1 MKRKVTLSA
10 LALAGMLSAAPFT
23 VKAQGGNTAPT
34 ASKVVYDFQHFN
46 DIKMLE
52 LFEKAVK
59 AGKRYPSYEE
69 LKAAGLADEI
79 EFVRSHVRKRSILPR
94 TDRLI
99 TNTFETRELFMNIP
113 AGAGRTVGGYP
124 SSEFASDNFSMW
136 NYTNLFGAWNH
147 GLFQAPGS
155 WADAAHKNG
164 TDIMSGIK
172 FFDTTGNPGG
182 VDASGWLPILKAK
195 NPDGTFKYARPMIY
209 MLQYLGLDGIN
220 YNWEAGNYGDREVIA
235 FHQNLY
241 EIAKKEGFN
250 NFHIAI
256 YTSNSSLTDSN
267 VEALFGKN
275 NKKTAD
281 VMLNYAS
288 SDFSYG
294 MSNSVNTAKRA
305 LGTADGV
312 YAGVWIVSMNRS
324 WSRLS
329 SARECGVCLWGEH
342 AQSRFWSYNAGGDA
356 DEMMVNYQKLLER
369 GFSGG
374 NRNPLSRP
382 AVKDGGH
389 NWEESNGVQPLSTFP
404 GMATWIPERTTITG
418 NLPFSTHFNMGA
430 GSQYH
435 YKGKKTAG
443 SWYNM
448 SNQDIVPTYRWLV
461 LEANSDKASDKINPE
476 ITYKDAYMG
485 GSCLLL
491 SGTGNANATDLVLY
505 KTDIAGSTGAVNANV
520 AIKSGKEVAAD
531 SKLFLIVH
539 LKNNNEWKEF
549 AIGGTKGKTWEEK
562 KIPLDGI
569 TSGTVIDKVGVR
581 VKNSDANYKMMLG
594 KLELVDGFTVA
605 PAKIEKM
612 TVQVKEETKSSLSV
626 KATWNVDMPATESG
640 MIYNDDANIDHFE
653 ILLKDGTN
661 GRVSEVARTSQWA
674 AYVGNIDLKN
684 FTNNPFIGVR
694 AVSKDLKSYSPV
706 VWTEV
711 TRANAE
717 QLPELVLN
725 PYTNPELDLD
735 ADGYKN
741 AQAIRYVEIF
751 RTKGGSTNINYQ
763 ANGPTGGTNFVDV
776 TSDPNQVLTIGQGE
790 TVTLEFKGFEAKQKY
805 KDGKP
810 NPNGGYDDLRY
821 CFGRGWI
828 DLNGDHRFDPR
839 ELAVNPEEGEQ
850 LFTIGELRKGVPE
863 QVKQIVTK
871 TFTIPADARIGD
883 TRMRIVFSDAWFK
896 GALKPTGK
904 FNKGFAID
912 FRVKIT
918 GNNKQRPVP
927 ADTRD
932 QGLADEPAGLSTTGV
947 SNVAVAPSQ
956 LQQEGNSL
964 NFANVE
970 KAWIFAADGSLVA
983 ALNNPANYNLSSLA
997 SGVYLVKMQNKNI
1010 IRTQKITVK

>member
-23 VKAQGGNTAPT
+23 LKAQGGNTAPT

-46 DIKMLE
+46 DIKMLQ

-59 AGKRYPSYEE
+59 EGKRYPSYEE

-79 EFVRSHVRKRSILPR
+79 EFVRSHVRKRSILSR
-94 TDRLI
+94 KDRLI
-99 TNTFETRELFMNIP
+99 PSTFETRELFMNIP
-113 AGAGRTVGGYP
+113 AGAGRTTGGYP

-164 TDIMSGIK
+164 TDMMSGIK

-182 VDASGWLPILKAK
+182 VDAGGWLPILKDK
-195 NPDGTFKYARPMIY
+195 NADGSFKYAKPMIY

-220 YNWEAGNYGDREVIA
+220 YNWEAPNYDDPQVIA
-235 FHQNLY
+235 FHQKLY
-241 EIAKKEGFN
+241 EIAKEEKFD

-256 YTSNSSLTDSN
+256 YTSNNSLTPRN
-267 VEALFGKN
+267 VEALYGKDK
-275 NKKTAD
+275 KKTAD
-281 VMLNYAS
+281 VMLNYV
-288 SDFSYG
+288 SDDFTYG
-294 MSNSVNTAKRA
+294 MRTSVAQAKTAM
-305 LGTADGV
+305 GTADGV
-312 YAGVWIVSMNRS
+312 YAGVWIVTMNRA
-324 WSRLS
+324 WSRV
-329 SARECGVCLWGEH
+329 SATPECGVCLWGEH

-382 AVKDGGH
+382 TVKDKGH

-461 LEANSDKASDKINPE
+461 VEGNTNNHSDKVDPE

-491 SGTGNANATDLVLY
+491 NGKGQASSTDIVLY
-505 KTDIAGSTGAVNANV
+505 KTDIAGSNGAITANV
-520 AIKSGKEVAAD
+520 AIKSGKEVPAE
-531 SKLFLIVH
+531 SNLYLIVH
-539 LKNNNEWKEF
+539 LKNSNEWKEY
-549 AIGGTKGKTWEEK
+549 AVGGTTGKTWEEK
-562 KIPLDGI
+562 KIALNDI
-569 TSGTVIDKVGVR
+569 TSGTAIDKIGLR
-581 VKNSDANYKMMLG
+581 VKNSTNGYKMMIG
-594 KLELVDGFTVA
+594 KLELVDGFTAAPSGVKNVA
-605 PAKIEKM
+605 I
-612 TVQVKEETKSSLSV
+612 QVKEETKSSLSV
-626 KATWNVDMPATESG
+626 KATWAVDMPATKSG

-684 FTNNPFIGVR
+684 FKNNPFIGVR

-706 VWTEV
+706 EWTEV
-711 TRANAE
+711 VRANANE
-717 QLPELVLN
+717 LPELVLN
-725 PYTNPELDLD
+725 PYTTPELDTD
-735 ADGYKN
+735 ADGYKT

-751 RTKGGSTNINYQ
+751 KTEGGSTNIDYK
-763 ANGPTGGTNFVDV
+763 ATRPTGGTNYVDV
-776 TSDPNQVLTIGQGE
+776 TDQVLTIGQGQ
-790 TVTLEFKGFEAKQKY
+790 TVTLKFKGYEATDK
-805 KDGKP
+805 KDGSH
-810 NPNGGYDDLRY
+810 DDLRY

-839 ELAVNPEEGEQ
+839 ELTVNPKEGEQ
-850 LFTIGELRKGVPE
+850 LFTIGELRKGVPD
-863 QVKQIVTK
+863 QVQKIVTK

-918 GNNKQRPVP
+918 GNNPQRPVP

>member
-34 ASKVVYDFQHFN
+34 ASKVVYDFQHFS
-46 DIKMLE
+46 DIKMLQ
-52 LFEKAVK
+52 LFEKAVRE
-59 AGKRYPSYEE
+59 GKRYPSYDE

-79 EFVRSHVRKRSILPR
+79 EFVRSHVRKRSILSR
-94 TDRLI
+94 KDRLI
-99 TNTFETRELFMNIP
+99 PSTFETRELFMNIP

-267 VEALFGKN
+267 VEALFGKD

-294 MSNSVNTAKRA
+294 MGRSVTTAKKA
-305 LGTADGV
+305 LGTAEGV

-324 WSRLS
+324 WTRLN
-329 SARECGVCLWGEH
+329 SAPECGVCLWGEH

-461 LEANSDKASDKINPE
+461 VEGNTNNHSDKVDPE

-491 SGTGNANATDLVLY
+491 NGKGQASSTDIVLY
-505 KTDIAGSTGAVNANV
+505 KTDIAGSNGAITANV
-520 AIKSGKEVAAD
+520 AIKSGKEVPAE
-531 SKLFLIVH
+531 SNLYLIVH
-539 LKNNNEWKEF
+539 LKNSNEWKEY
-549 AIGGTKGKTWEEK
+549 AVGGTTGKTWEEK
-562 KIPLDGI
+562 KIALNDI
-569 TSGTVIDKVGVR
+569 TSGTAIDKIGLR
-581 VKNSDANYKMMLG
+581 VKNSTNSYKMMVG
-594 KLELVDGFTVA
+594 KLELVDGFTAAPSGVKNVA
-605 PAKIEKM
+605 I
-612 TVQVKEETKSSLSV
+612 QVKEETKSSLSV
-626 KATWNVDMPATESG
+626 KATWAVDKAETTTG

-711 TRANAE
+711 VRANANE
-717 QLPELVLN
+717 LPELVLN
-725 PYTNPELDLD
+725 PYTSPELDTD
-735 ADGYKN
+735 ADGYKT

-751 RTKGGSTNINYQ
+751 KTEGGSTNINYE
-763 ANGPTGGTNFVDV
+763 AKKPTGGTNYVDV
-776 TSDPNQVLTIGQGE
+776 TDQVLTIGQGQ
-790 TVTLEFKGFEAKQKY
+790 TVTLKFKGFEATDEK
-805 KDGKP
+805 
-810 NPNGGYDDLRY
+810 NGSHDDLRY

>member
-34 ASKVVYDFQHFN
+34 ASKVVYDFQHFS
-46 DIKMLE
+46 DIKMLQ
-52 LFEKAVK
+52 LFEKAVRE
-59 AGKRYPSYEE
+59 GKRYPSYDE

-99 TNTFETRELFMNIP
+99 KNTFETRELFMNIP
-113 AGAGRTVGGYP
+113 AGAGRTTGGYP

-164 TDIMSGIK
+164 TDLLSGIK

-182 VDASGWLPILKAK
+182 VGAEGWLPTLKAK
-195 NPDGTFKYARPMIY
+195 NQDGSFKYAKPMIY

-220 YNWEAGNYGDREVIA
+220 YNWEAASYDDPDVIA
-235 FHQNLY
+235 FHQKLY
-241 EIAKKEGFN
+241 EIAKEEKFD
-250 NFHIAI
+250 NFHVVL
-256 YTSNSSLTDSN
+256 YTSNATLTAYNS
-267 VEALFGKN
+267 EGLFGKN
-275 NKKTAD
+275 KKKTAD
-281 VMLNYAS
+281 VMLNYMNM
-288 SDFSYG
+288 DFAYTLSQ
-294 MSNSVNTAKRA
+294 SVQQAKNA
-305 LGTADGV
+305 LGTTEGL
-312 YAGVWIVSMNRS
+312 YGSTWIVTMNRS
-324 WSRLS
+324 WTRLN
-329 SARECGVCLWGEH
+329 SAPECGVCLWGEH

-374 NRNPLSRP
+374 NRNPLYRP
-382 AVKDGGH
+382 AVSNTGH
-389 NWEESNGVQPLSTFP
+389 NWEEVNGVQPLSTFP
-404 GMATWIPERTTITG
+404 GMATWIPERTTING

-461 LEANSDKASDKINPE
+461 VEGNTNNHSDKVDPE

-491 SGTGNANATDLVLY
+491 NGKGQANSTDIVLY
-505 KTDIAGSTGAVNANV
+505 KTDIAGSNGAITANV
-520 AIKSGKEVAAD
+520 AIKSGKEVPAE
-531 SKLFLIVH
+531 SNLYLIVH
-539 LKNNNEWKEF
+539 LKNSNEWKEY
-549 AIGGTKGKTWEEK
+549 AIGSTTGKTWEEK
-562 KIPLDGI
+562 KIALNDI
-569 TSGTVIDKVGVR
+569 TSGTAIDKIGLR
-581 VKNSDANYKMMLG
+581 VKNSTSSYKMMVG
-594 KLELVDGFTVA
+594 KLELVDGFTAAPSGVKNVA
-605 PAKIEKM
+605 I
-612 TVQVKEETKSSLSV
+612 QVKEETKSSLSV
-626 KATWNVDMPATESG
+626 KATWAVDKAETATG

-711 TRANAE
+711 VRANANE
-717 QLPELVLN
+717 LPELVLN
-725 PYTNPELDLD
+725 PYTSPELDTD
-735 ADGYKN
+735 ADGYKT

-751 RTKGGSTNINYQ
+751 KTEGGSTNIDYK
-763 ANGPTGGTNFVDV
+763 ATGPKGGTNYVDV
-776 TSDPNQVLTIGQGE
+776 TDQVLTIGQGQ
-790 TVTLEFKGFEAKQKY
+790 TVTLKFKGFEATDEK
-805 KDGKP
+805 
-810 NPNGGYDDLRY
+810 NGSHDDLRY

-839 ELAVNPEEGEQ
+839 ELAVNPKEGEQ
-850 LFTIGELRKGVPE
+850 LFTIGELRKGVPD
-863 QVKQIVTK
+863 QVKTIVTK
-871 TFTIPADARIGD
+871 TFKIPEDARTGD

-918 GNNKQRPVP
+918 GSNKQRPVP

>member
-1 MKRKVTLSA
+1 MKRKVTLSV

-34 ASKVVYDFQHFN
+34 ASKVVYDFQHFS
-46 DIKMLE
+46 DIKMLQ
-52 LFEKAVK
+52 LFEKAVRE
-59 AGKRYPSYEE
+59 GKRYPSYDE

-79 EFVRSHVRKRSILPR
+79 EFVRSHVRKRSILSR
-94 TDRLI
+94 KDRLI
-99 TNTFETRELFMNIP
+99 PSTFETRELFMNIP

-164 TDIMSGIK
+164 TDLLSGIK

-182 VDASGWLPILKAK
+182 VDAGGWLPILKDK
-195 NPDGTFKYARPMIY
+195 NADGSFKYAKPMIY

-220 YNWEAGNYGDREVIA
+220 YNWEAPNYDDPQVIA
-235 FHQNLY
+235 FHQKLY
-241 EIAKKEGFN
+241 EIAKEEKFD

-256 YTSNSSLTDSN
+256 YTSNNSLTPRN
-267 VEALFGKN
+267 VEALYGKDK
-275 NKKTAD
+275 KKTAD
-281 VMLNYAS
+281 VMLNYV
-288 SDFSYG
+288 SDDFTYG
-294 MSNSVNTAKRA
+294 MRTSVAQAKTAM
-305 LGTADGV
+305 GTADGV
-312 YAGVWIVSMNRS
+312 YAGVWIVTMNRA
-324 WSRLS
+324 WSRV
-329 SARECGVCLWGEH
+329 SATPECGVCLWGEH

-382 AVKDGGH
+382 AVKDRGH

-404 GMATWIPERTTITG
+404 GMATWIPERTTING

-461 LEANSDKASDKINPE
+461 VEGNTNNHSDKVDPE

-491 SGTGNANATDLVLY
+491 NGKGQANSTDIVLY
-505 KTDIAGSTGAVNANV
+505 KTDIAGSNGAITANV
-520 AIKSGKEVAAD
+520 AIKSGKEVPAE
-531 SKLFLIVH
+531 SNLYLIVH
-539 LKNNNEWKEF
+539 LKNSNEWKEY
-549 AIGGTKGKTWEEK
+549 AVGNTTGKTWEEK
-562 KIPLDGI
+562 KIALNDI
-569 TSGTVIDKVGVR
+569 TSGTAIDKIGLR
-581 VKNSDANYKMMLG
+581 VKNSTSSYKMMVG
-594 KLELVDGFTVA
+594 KLELVDGFTAAPSGVKNVA
-605 PAKIEKM
+605 I
-612 TVQVKEETKSSLSV
+612 QVKEETKSSLSV
-626 KATWNVDMPATESG
+626 KATWAVDKAETTTG

-674 AYVGNIDLKN
+674 AYVGNIDLKS

-711 TRANAE
+711 VRANANE
-717 QLPELVLN
+717 LPELVLN
-725 PYTNPELDLD
+725 PYTSPELDTD
-735 ADGYKN
+735 ADGYKI

-751 RTKGGSTNINYQ
+751 KTEGGSTNINYE
-763 ANGPTGGTNFVDV
+763 AKKPTGGTNYVDV
-776 TSDPNQVLTIGQGE
+776 TDQVLTIGQGQ
-790 TVTLEFKGFEAKQKY
+790 TVTLKFKGFEATDEK
-805 KDGKP
+805 
-810 NPNGGYDDLRY
+810 NGSHDDLRY

-839 ELAVNPEEGEQ
+839 ELAVNPQEGEQ
-850 LFTIGELRKGVPE
+850 LFTIGELRKGVPD
-863 QVKQIVTK
+863 QVKTIVTK
-871 TFTIPADARIGD
+871 TFKIPEDARTGD

>member
-34 ASKVVYDFQHFN
+34 ASKVVYDFQHFS
-46 DIKMLE
+46 DIKMLQ
-52 LFEKAVK
+52 LFEKAVRE
-59 AGKRYPSYEE
+59 GKRYPSYDE

-79 EFVRSHVRKRSILPR
+79 EFVRSHVRKRSILSR
-94 TDRLI
+94 KDRLI
-99 TNTFETRELFMNIP
+99 PGTFETRELFMNIP

-164 TDIMSGIK
+164 TDLLSGIK

-182 VDASGWLPILKAK
+182 VGAEGWLPTLKAK
-195 NPDGTFKYARPMIY
+195 NQDGSFKYAKPMIY

-220 YNWEAGNYGDREVIA
+220 YNWEAASYDDPDVIA
-235 FHQNLY
+235 FHQKLY
-241 EIAKKEGFN
+241 EIAKEEKFD
-250 NFHIAI
+250 NFHVVL
-256 YTSNSSLTDSN
+256 YTSNATLTAYNS
-267 VEALFGKN
+267 EGLFGKN
-275 NKKTAD
+275 KKKTAD
-281 VMLNYAS
+281 VMLNYMNM
-288 SDFSYG
+288 DFAYTLSQ
-294 MSNSVNTAKRA
+294 SVQQAKNA
-305 LGTADGV
+305 LGTTEGL
-312 YAGVWIVSMNRS
+312 YGSTWIVTMNRS
-324 WSRLS
+324 WTRLN
-329 SARECGVCLWGEH
+329 SAPECGVCLWGEH

-374 NRNPLSRP
+374 NRNPLYRP
-382 AVKDGGH
+382 AVSNTGH
-389 NWEESNGVQPLSTFP
+389 NWEEVNGVQPLSTFP
-404 GMATWIPERTTITG
+404 GMATWIPERTTING

-461 LEANSDKASDKINPE
+461 VEGNTNNHSDKVDPE

-491 SGTGNANATDLVLY
+491 NGKGQASSTDIVLY
-505 KTDIAGSTGAVNANV
+505 KTDIAGSNGAITANV
-520 AIKSGKEVAAD
+520 AIKSGKEVPAE
-531 SKLFLIVH
+531 SNLYLIVH
-539 LKNNNEWKEF
+539 LKNSNEWKEY
-549 AIGGTKGKTWEEK
+549 AVGNTTGKTWEEK
-562 KIPLDGI
+562 KIALNDI
-569 TSGTVIDKVGVR
+569 TSGTAIDKIGLR
-581 VKNSDANYKMMLG
+581 VKNSTNGYKMMVG
-594 KLELVDGFTVA
+594 KLELIDGFTAAPSGVKNVA
-605 PAKIEKM
+605 I
-612 TVQVKEETKSSLSV
+612 QVKEETKSSLSV
-626 KATWNVDMPATESG
+626 KATWAVDKAETTTG

-706 VWTEV
+706 EWTEV
-711 TRANAE
+711 VRANANE
-717 QLPELVLN
+717 LPELVLN
-725 PYTNPELDLD
+725 PYTTPELDTD
-735 ADGYKN
+735 ADGYKT

-751 RTKGGSTNINYQ
+751 KTEGGSTNIDYK
-763 ANGPTGGTNFVDV
+763 ATRPTGGTNYVDV
-776 TSDPNQVLTIGQGE
+776 TDQVLTIGQGQ
-790 TVTLEFKGFEAKQKY
+790 TVTLKFKGYEATDK
-805 KDGKP
+805 KDGSH
-810 NPNGGYDDLRY
+810 DDLRY

-839 ELAVNPEEGEQ
+839 ELTVNPKEGEQ
-850 LFTIGELRKGVPE
+850 LFTIGELRKGVPD
-863 QVKQIVTK
+863 QVQKIVTK

-918 GNNKQRPVP
+918 GNNPQRPVP

>member
-23 VKAQGGNTAPT
+23 LKAQGGNTAPT
-34 ASKVVYDFQHFN
+34 ASKVVYDFQHFS
-46 DIKMLE
+46 DIKMLQ
-52 LFEKAVK
+52 LFEKAVRE
-59 AGKRYPSYEE
+59 GKRYPSNEE

-79 EFVRSHVRKRSILPR
+79 EFVRSHVRKRPILSR
-94 TDRLI
+94 KDRLI
-99 TNTFETRELFMNIP
+99 PGTFETRELFMNIP

-164 TDIMSGIK
+164 TDLLSGIK

-182 VDASGWLPILKAK
+182 VGAEGWLPTLKAK
-195 NPDGTFKYARPMIY
+195 NQDGSFKYAKPMIY

-220 YNWEAGNYGDREVIA
+220 YNWEAASYDDPDVIA
-235 FHQNLY
+235 FHQKLY
-241 EIAKKEGFN
+241 EIAKEEKFD
-250 NFHIAI
+250 NFHVVL
-256 YTSNSSLTDSN
+256 YTSNATLTAYNS
-267 VEALFGKN
+267 EGLFGKN
-275 NKKTAD
+275 KKKTAD
-281 VMLNYAS
+281 VMLNYMNM
-288 SDFSYG
+288 DFAYTLSQ
-294 MSNSVNTAKRA
+294 SVQQAKNA
-305 LGTADGV
+305 LGTTEGL
-312 YAGVWIVSMNRS
+312 YGSTWIVTMNRS
-324 WSRLS
+324 WTRLN
-329 SARECGVCLWGEH
+329 SAPECGVCLWGEH

-374 NRNPLSRP
+374 NRNPLYRP
-382 AVKDGGH
+382 AVSNTGH
-389 NWEESNGVQPLSTFP
+389 NWEEVNGVQPLSTFP

-461 LEANSDKASDKINPE
+461 VEGNTNNHSDKVDPE

-491 SGTGNANATDLVLY
+491 NGKGQANSTDIVLY
-505 KTDIAGSTGAVNANV
+505 KTDIAGSNGAITANV
-520 AIKSGKEVAAD
+520 AIKSGKEVPAE
-531 SKLFLIVH
+531 SNLYLIVH
-539 LKNNNEWKEF
+539 LKNSNEWKEY
-549 AIGGTKGKTWEEK
+549 AVGNTTGKTWEEK
-562 KIPLDGI
+562 KIALNDI
-569 TSGTVIDKVGVR
+569 TSGTAIDKIGLR
-581 VKNSDANYKMMLG
+581 VKNSTNGYKMMVG
-594 KLELVDGFTVA
+594 KLELVDGFTAAPSGVKNVA
-605 PAKIEKM
+605 I
-612 TVQVKEETKSSLSV
+612 QVKEETKSSLSV
-626 KATWNVDMPATESG
+626 KATWAVDMPATKSG

-711 TRANAE
+711 VRANANE
-717 QLPELVLN
+717 LPELVLN
-725 PYTNPELDLD
+725 PYTSPELDTD
-735 ADGYKN
+735 ADGYKT

-751 RTKGGSTNINYQ
+751 KTEGGYTNINYE
-763 ANGPTGGTNFVDV
+763 AKKPTGGTNYVDV
-776 TSDPNQVLTIGQGE
+776 TDQVLTIGQGQ
-790 TVTLEFKGFEAKQKY
+790 TVTLKFKGFEATDEK
-805 KDGKP
+805 
-810 NPNGGYDDLRY
+810 NGSHDDLRY

-839 ELAVNPEEGEQ
+839 ELTVNPKEGEQ
-850 LFTIGELRKGVPE
+850 LFTIGELRKGVPD
-863 QVKQIVTK
+863 QVQKIVTK
-871 TFTIPADARIGD
+871 TFTIPADARTGD

-918 GNNKQRPVP
+918 GNNPQRPVP

>member
-23 VKAQGGNTAPT
+23 LKAQGGNTAPT
-34 ASKVVYDFQHFN
+34 ASKVVYDFQHFS
-46 DIKMLE
+46 DIKMLQ
-52 LFEKAVK
+52 LFEKAVRE
-59 AGKRYPSYEE
+59 GKRYPSYEE

-99 TNTFETRELFMNIP
+99 KNTFETRELFMNIP

-267 VEALFGKN
+267 VEALFGKD

-294 MSNSVNTAKRA
+294 MGRSVTTAKKA
-305 LGTADGV
+305 LGTAEGV

-324 WSRLS
+324 WTRLN
-329 SARECGVCLWGEH
+329 SAPECGVCLWGEH

-461 LEANSDKASDKINPE
+461 VEGNTNTHSDKVDPE

-491 SGTGNANATDLVLY
+491 NGKGQANSTDIVLY
-505 KTDIAGSTGAVNANV
+505 KTDIAGSNGAITANV
-520 AIKSGKEVAAD
+520 AIKSGKEVPAE
-531 SKLFLIVH
+531 SNLYLIVH
-539 LKNNNEWKEF
+539 LKNSNEWKEY
-549 AIGGTKGKTWEEK
+549 AVGNTTGKTWEEK
-562 KIPLDGI
+562 KIALNDI
-569 TSGTVIDKVGVR
+569 TSGTAIDKIGLR
-581 VKNSDANYKMMLG
+581 VKNSTNGYKMMIG
-594 KLELVDGFTVA
+594 KLELVDGFTAAPSGVKNVA
-605 PAKIEKM
+605 I
-612 TVQVKEETKSSLSV
+612 QVKEETKSSLSV
-626 KATWNVDMPATESG
+626 KATWAVDKAETTTG

-684 FTNNPFIGVR
+684 FTNNPFVGVR

-706 VWTEV
+706 EWTEV
-711 TRANAE
+711 VRANANE
-717 QLPELVLN
+717 LPELVLN
-725 PYTNPELDLD
+725 PYTSPELDTD
-735 ADGYKN
+735 ADGYKT

-751 RTKGGSTNINYQ
+751 KTEGGSTNIDYK
-763 ANGPTGGTNFVDV
+763 ATKPTGGTNYVDV
-776 TSDPNQVLTIGQGE
+776 TDQVLTIGQGQ
-790 TVTLEFKGFEAKQKY
+790 TVTLKFKGFEATDEK
-805 KDGKP
+805 
-810 NPNGGYDDLRY
+810 NGSHDDLRY

-839 ELAVNPEEGEQ
+839 ELTVNPKEGEQ
-850 LFTIGELRKGVPE
+850 LFTIGELRKGVPD
-863 QVKQIVTK
+863 QVQKIVTK
-871 TFTIPADARIGD
+871 TFKIPEDARTGD

-956 LQQEGNSL
+956 LQQEGSSL

>member
-10 LALAGMLSAAPFT
+10 LALAGMLSAVPFT
-23 VKAQGGNTAPT
+23 LKAQGGNTAPT

-164 TDIMSGIK
+164 TDLLSGIK

-182 VDASGWLPILKAK
+182 VDAGGWLPILKDK
-195 NPDGTFKYARPMIY
+195 NADGSFKYAKPMIY

-220 YNWEAGNYGDREVIA
+220 YNWEAPNYDDPQVIA
-235 FHQNLY
+235 FHQKLY
-241 EIAKKEGFN
+241 EIAKEEKFD

-256 YTSNSSLTDSN
+256 YTSNNSLTPRN
-267 VEALFGKN
+267 VEALYGKDK
-275 NKKTAD
+275 KKTAD
-281 VMLNYAS
+281 VMLNYV
-288 SDFSYG
+288 SDDFTYG
-294 MSNSVNTAKRA
+294 MRTSVAQAKTAM
-305 LGTADGV
+305 GTADGV
-312 YAGVWIVSMNRS
+312 YAGVWIVTMNRA
-324 WSRLS
+324 WSRV
-329 SARECGVCLWGEH
+329 SATPECGVCLWGEH

-382 AVKDGGH
+382 AVKDRGH

-461 LEANSDKASDKINPE
+461 VEGNTNNHSDKVDPE

-491 SGTGNANATDLVLY
+491 NGKGQASSTDIVLY
-505 KTDIAGSTGAVNANV
+505 KTDIAGSNGAITANV
-520 AIKSGKEVAAD
+520 AIKSGKEVPAE
-531 SKLFLIVH
+531 SNLYLIVH
-539 LKNNNEWKEF
+539 LKNSNEWKEY
-549 AIGGTKGKTWEEK
+549 AVGNTTGKTWEEK
-562 KIPLDGI
+562 KIALNDI
-569 TSGTVIDKVGVR
+569 TSGTAIDKIGLR
-581 VKNSDANYKMMLG
+581 VKNSTNGYKMMIG
-594 KLELVDGFTVA
+594 KLELVDGFTAAPSGVKNVA
-605 PAKIEKM
+605 I
-612 TVQVKEETKSSLSV
+612 QVKEETKSSLSV
-626 KATWNVDMPATESG
+626 KATWAVDKAETTTG

-674 AYVGNIDLKN
+674 AYVGNIDLKD
-684 FTNNPFIGVR
+684 FKNNPFIGVR

-711 TRANAE
+711 VRANAND
-717 QLPELVLN
+717 LPELVLN
-725 PYTNPELDLD
+725 PYTSPELDTD
-735 ADGYKN
+735 ADGYKT

-751 RTKGGSTNINYQ
+751 KTEGGSTNIDYK
-763 ANGPTGGTNFVDV
+763 ATGPTGGTNYVDV
-776 TSDPNQVLTIGQGE
+776 TDQVLTIGQGQ
-790 TVTLEFKGFEAKQKY
+790 TVTLKFKGFEATDEK
-805 KDGKP
+805 
-810 NPNGGYDDLRY
+810 NGSHDDLRY

-839 ELAVNPEEGEQ
+839 ELTVNPKEGEQ
-850 LFTIGELRKGVPE
+850 LFTIGELRKGVPD
-863 QVKQIVTK
+863 QVQKIVTK

>member
-34 ASKVVYDFQHFN
+34 ASKVVYDFQHFS
-46 DIKMLE
+46 DIKMLQ
-52 LFEKAVK
+52 LFEKAVRE
-59 AGKRYPSYEE
+59 GKRYPSYDE

-99 TNTFETRELFMNIP
+99 KNTFETRELFMNIP
-113 AGAGRTVGGYP
+113 AGAGRTTGGYP

-164 TDIMSGIK
+164 TDLLSGIK

-182 VDASGWLPILKAK
+182 VGAEGWLPTLKAK
-195 NPDGTFKYARPMIY
+195 NQDGSFKYAKPMIY

-220 YNWEAGNYGDREVIA
+220 YNWEAASYDDPDVIA
-235 FHQNLY
+235 FHQKLY
-241 EIAKKEGFN
+241 EIAKEEKFD
-250 NFHIAI
+250 NFHVVL
-256 YTSNSSLTDSN
+256 YTSNATLTAYNS
-267 VEALFGKN
+267 EGLFGKN
-275 NKKTAD
+275 KKKTAD
-281 VMLNYAS
+281 VMLNYMNM
-288 SDFSYG
+288 DFAYTLSQ
-294 MSNSVNTAKRA
+294 SVQQAKNA
-305 LGTADGV
+305 LGTTEGL
-312 YAGVWIVSMNRS
+312 YGSTWIVTMNRS
-324 WSRLS
+324 WTRLN
-329 SARECGVCLWGEH
+329 SAPECGVCLWGEH

-374 NRNPLSRP
+374 NRNPLYRP
-382 AVKDGGH
+382 AVSNTGH
-389 NWEESNGVQPLSTFP
+389 NWEEVNGVQPLSTFP

-461 LEANSDKASDKINPE
+461 VEGNTNNHSDKVDPE

-491 SGTGNANATDLVLY
+491 NGKGQASSTDIVLY
-505 KTDIAGSTGAVNANV
+505 KTDIAGSNGAITANV
-520 AIKSGKEVAAD
+520 AIKSGKEVPAE
-531 SKLFLIVH
+531 SNLYLIVH
-539 LKNNNEWKEF
+539 LKNSNEWKEY
-549 AIGGTKGKTWEEK
+549 AVGNTTGKTWEEK
-562 KIPLDGI
+562 KIALNDI
-569 TSGTVIDKVGVR
+569 TSGTAIDRIGLR
-581 VKNSDANYKMMLG
+581 VKNSTSSYKMMVG
-594 KLELVDGFTVA
+594 KLELVDGLTIA
-605 PAKIEKM
+605 PANVKDVAI
-612 TVQVKEETKSSLSV
+612 QVKEETKSSLSV
-626 KATWNVDMPATESG
+626 KATWAVDKAETTTG

-711 TRANAE
+711 VRANANE
-717 QLPELVLN
+717 LPELVLN
-725 PYTNPELDLD
+725 PYTSPELDTD
-735 ADGYKN
+735 ADGYKT
-741 AQAIRYVEIF
+741 AQTIRYVEIF
-751 RTKGGSTNINYQ
+751 KTEGGSTNIDYK
-763 ANGPTGGTNFVDV
+763 ATGPKGGTNYVDV
-776 TSDPNQVLTIGQGE
+776 TDQVLTIGQGQ
-790 TVTLEFKGFEAKQKY
+790 TVTLKFKGYEATDK
-805 KDGKP
+805 KDGSH
-810 NPNGGYDDLRY
+810 DDLRY

-839 ELAVNPEEGEQ
+839 ELTVNPKEGEQ
-850 LFTIGELRKGVPE
+850 LFTIGELRKGVPD
-863 QVKQIVTK
+863 QVQKIVTK

-918 GNNKQRPVP
+918 GSNKQRPVP

>member
-23 VKAQGGNTAPT
+23 LKAQGGSTAPT
-34 ASKVVYDFQHFN
+34 ASKVVYDFQHFS
-46 DIKMLE
+46 DIKMLQ
-52 LFEKAVK
+52 LFEKAVRE
-59 AGKRYPSYEE
+59 GKRYPSNEE

-79 EFVRSHVRKRSILPR
+79 EFVRSHVRKRPILSR
-94 TDRLI
+94 KDRLI
-99 TNTFETRELFMNIP
+99 PGTFETRELFMNIP

-164 TDIMSGIK
+164 TDLLSGIK

-182 VDASGWLPILKAK
+182 VGAEGWLPTLKAK
-195 NPDGTFKYARPMIY
+195 NQDGSFKYAKPMIY

-220 YNWEAGNYGDREVIA
+220 YNWEAASYDDPDVIA
-235 FHQNLY
+235 FHQKLY
-241 EIAKKEGFN
+241 EIAKEEKFD
-250 NFHIAI
+250 NFHVVL
-256 YTSNSSLTDSN
+256 YTSNATLTAYNS
-267 VEALFGKN
+267 EGLFGKN
-275 NKKTAD
+275 KKKTAD
-281 VMLNYAS
+281 VMLNYMNM
-288 SDFSYG
+288 DFAYTLSQ
-294 MSNSVNTAKRA
+294 SVQQAKNA
-305 LGTADGV
+305 LGTTEGL
-312 YAGVWIVSMNRS
+312 YGSTWIVTMNRS
-324 WSRLS
+324 WTRLN
-329 SARECGVCLWGEH
+329 SAPECGVCLWGEH

-374 NRNPLSRP
+374 NRNPLYRP
-382 AVKDGGH
+382 AVSNTGH
-389 NWEESNGVQPLSTFP
+389 NWEEVNGVQPLSTFP

-461 LEANSDKASDKINPE
+461 VEGNTNNHSDKVDPE

-491 SGTGNANATDLVLY
+491 NGKGQANSTDIVLY
-505 KTDIAGSTGAVNANV
+505 KTDIAGSNGAITANV
-520 AIKSGKEVAAD
+520 AIKSGKEVPAE
-531 SKLFLIVH
+531 SNLYLIVH
-539 LKNNNEWKEF
+539 LKNSNEWKEY
-549 AIGGTKGKTWEEK
+549 AIGSTTGKTWEEK
-562 KIPLDGI
+562 KIALNDI
-569 TSGTVIDKVGVR
+569 TSGTAIDKIGLR
-581 VKNSDANYKMMLG
+581 VKNSTSSYKMMVG
-594 KLELVDGFTVA
+594 KLELVDGLTIA
-605 PAKIEKM
+605 PANVKDVAI
-612 TVQVKEETKSSLSV
+612 QVKEETKSSLSV
-626 KATWNVDMPATESG
+626 KATWAVDMPATKSG

-684 FTNNPFIGVR
+684 FNNNPFIGVR

-711 TRANAE
+711 VRANANE
-717 QLPELVLN
+717 LPELVLN
-725 PYTNPELDLD
+725 PYTSPELDTD
-735 ADGYKN
+735 ADGYKT

-751 RTKGGSTNINYQ
+751 KTEGGSTNINYE
-763 ANGPTGGTNFVDV
+763 AKKPTGGTNYVDV
-776 TSDPNQVLTIGQGE
+776 TDQVLTIGQGQ
-790 TVTLEFKGFEAKQKY
+790 TVTLKFKGFEATDEK
-805 KDGKP
+805 
-810 NPNGGYDDLRY
+810 NGSHDDLRY

-839 ELAVNPEEGEQ
+839 ELAANPKEGEQ
-850 LFTIGELRKGVPE
+850 LFTIGELRKGVPD
-863 QVKQIVTK
+863 QVKTIVTK
-871 TFTIPADARIGD
+871 TFKIPEDARTGD

-918 GNNKQRPVP
+918 GSNKQRPVP

>member
-23 VKAQGGNTAPT
+23 LKAQGGNTAPT
-34 ASKVVYDFQHFN
+34 ASKVVYDFQHFS
-46 DIKMLE
+46 DIKMLQ
-52 LFEKAVK
+52 LFEKAVRE
-59 AGKRYPSYEE
+59 GKRYPSNEE

-79 EFVRSHVRKRSILPR
+79 EFVRSHVRKRPILSR
-94 TDRLI
+94 KDRLI
-99 TNTFETRELFMNIP
+99 PGTFETRELFMNIP

-164 TDIMSGIK
+164 TDLLSGIK

-182 VDASGWLPILKAK
+182 VDAGGWLPILKDK
-195 NPDGTFKYARPMIY
+195 NADGSFKYAKPMIY

-220 YNWEAGNYGDREVIA
+220 YNWEAPNYDDPQVIA
-235 FHQNLY
+235 FHQKLY
-241 EIAKKEGFN
+241 EIAKEEKFD

-256 YTSNSSLTDSN
+256 YTHNSSLTSGN
-267 VEALFGKN
+267 VEALYGKDK
-275 NKKTAD
+275 KKTAD
-281 VMLNYAS
+281 VMLNYVAN
-288 SDFSYG
+288 DFTYG
-294 MSNSVNTAKRA
+294 MKTSVAQAKA
-305 LGTADGV
+305 AMGTADGV
-312 YAGVWIVSMNRS
+312 YAGVWIVTMNRA
-324 WSRLS
+324 WSRV
-329 SARECGVCLWGEH
+329 SATPECGVCLWGEH

-382 AVKDGGH
+382 AVSDRGH

-461 LEANSDKASDKINPE
+461 VEGNTNNHSDKVDPE

-491 SGTGNANATDLVLY
+491 NGKGQASSTDIVLY
-505 KTDIAGSTGAVNANV
+505 KTDIAGSNGAITANV
-520 AIKSGKEVAAD
+520 AIKSGKEVPAE
-531 SKLFLIVH
+531 SNLYLIVH
-539 LKNNNEWKEF
+539 LKNSNEWKEY
-549 AIGGTKGKTWEEK
+549 AVGGTTGKTWEEK
-562 KIPLDGI
+562 KIALNDI
-569 TSGTVIDKVGVR
+569 TSGTAIDKIGLR
-581 VKNSDANYKMMLG
+581 VKNSTNGYKMMIG
-594 KLELVDGFTVA
+594 KLELVDGFTAAPSGVKNVA
-605 PAKIEKM
+605 I
-612 TVQVKEETKSSLSV
+612 QVKEETKSSLSV
-626 KATWNVDMPATESG
+626 KATWAVDMPATKSG

-711 TRANAE
+711 VRANANE
-717 QLPELVLN
+717 LPELVLN
-725 PYTNPELDLD
+725 PYTSPELDTD
-735 ADGYKN
+735 ADGYKT

-751 RTKGGSTNINYQ
+751 KTEGGSTNIDYK
-763 ANGPTGGTNFVDV
+763 ATGPKGGTNYVDV
-776 TSDPNQVLTIGQGE
+776 TDQVLTIGQGQ
-790 TVTLEFKGFEAKQKY
+790 TVTLKFKGFEATDEK
-805 KDGKP
+805 
-810 NPNGGYDDLRY
+810 NGSHDDLRY

-839 ELAVNPEEGEQ
+839 ELAVNPKEGEQ
-850 LFTIGELRKGVPE
+850 LFTIGELRKGVPD
-863 QVKQIVTK
+863 QVKTIVTK
-871 TFTIPADARIGD
+871 TFKIPEDARTGD

-918 GNNKQRPVP
+918 GSNKQRPVP

>member
-1 MKRKVTLSA
+1 MKRKVTLSV

-34 ASKVVYDFQHFN
+34 ASKVVYDFQHFS
-46 DIKMLE
+46 DIKMLQ

-59 AGKRYPSYEE
+59 EGKRYPSYDE

-79 EFVRSHVRKRSILPR
+79 EFVRSHVRKRSILSR
-94 TDRLI
+94 KDRLI
-99 TNTFETRELFMNIP
+99 PSTFETRELFMNIP

-164 TDIMSGIK
+164 TDLLSGIK

-182 VDASGWLPILKAK
+182 VGAEGWLPTLKAK
-195 NPDGTFKYARPMIY
+195 NQDGSFKYAKPMIY

-220 YNWEAGNYGDREVIA
+220 YNWEAASYDDPDVIA
-235 FHQNLY
+235 FHQKLY
-241 EIAKKEGFN
+241 EIAKEEKFD
-250 NFHIAI
+250 NFHVVL
-256 YTSNSSLTDSN
+256 YTSNATLTAYNS
-267 VEALFGKN
+267 EGLFGKN
-275 NKKTAD
+275 KKKTAD
-281 VMLNYAS
+281 VMLNYMNM
-288 SDFSYG
+288 DFAYTLSQ
-294 MSNSVNTAKRA
+294 SVQQAKNA
-305 LGTADGV
+305 LGTTEGL
-312 YAGVWIVSMNRS
+312 YGSTWIVTMNRS
-324 WSRLS
+324 WTRLN
-329 SARECGVCLWGEH
+329 SAPECGVCLWGEH

-374 NRNPLSRP
+374 NRNPLYRP
-382 AVKDGGH
+382 AVSNTGH
-389 NWEESNGVQPLSTFP
+389 NWEEVNGVQPLSTFP

-461 LEANSDKASDKINPE
+461 VEGNTNNHSDKVDPE

-491 SGTGNANATDLVLY
+491 NGKGQANSTDIVLY
-505 KTDIAGSTGAVNANV
+505 KTDIAGSNGAITANV
-520 AIKSGKEVAAD
+520 AIKSGKEVPAE
-531 SKLFLIVH
+531 SNLYLIVH
-539 LKNNNEWKEF
+539 LKNSNEWKEY
-549 AIGGTKGKTWEEK
+549 AIGSTTGKTWEEK
-562 KIPLDGI
+562 KIALNDI
-569 TSGTVIDKVGVR
+569 TSGTAIDKIGLR
-581 VKNSDANYKMMLG
+581 VKNSTNGYKMMIG
-594 KLELVDGFTVA
+594 KLELVDGLTIA
-605 PAKIEKM
+605 PANVKDVAI
-612 TVQVKEETKSSLSV
+612 QVKEETKSSLSV
-626 KATWNVDMPATESG
+626 KATWAVDKAETATG

-674 AYVGNIDLKN
+674 AYVGNIDLKS

-711 TRANAE
+711 VRANANE
-717 QLPELVLN
+717 LPELVLN
-725 PYTNPELDLD
+725 PYTSPELDTD
-735 ADGYKN
+735 ADGYKT

-751 RTKGGSTNINYQ
+751 KTEGGSTNIDYK
-763 ANGPTGGTNFVDV
+763 ATGPTGGTNYVDV
-776 TSDPNQVLTIGQGE
+776 TDQVLTIGQGQ
-790 TVTLEFKGFEAKQKY
+790 TVTLKFKGFEATDEK
-805 KDGKP
+805 
-810 NPNGGYDDLRY
+810 NGSHDDLRY

-839 ELAVNPEEGEQ
+839 ELTVNPKEGEQ
-850 LFTIGELRKGVPE
+850 LFTIGELRKGVPD
-863 QVKQIVTK
+863 QVQKIVTK

-918 GNNKQRPVP
+918 GSNKQRPVP

>member
-34 ASKVVYDFQHFN
+34 ASKVVYDFQHFS
-46 DIKMLE
+46 DIKMLQ
-52 LFEKAVK
+52 LFEKAVRE
-59 AGKRYPSYEE
+59 GKRYPSYDE

-79 EFVRSHVRKRSILPR
+79 EFVRSHVRKRSILSR
-94 TDRLI
+94 KDRLI
-99 TNTFETRELFMNIP
+99 PGTFETRELFMNIP

-164 TDIMSGIK
+164 TDMMSGIK

-182 VDASGWLPILKAK
+182 VGAEGWLPTLKAK
-195 NPDGTFKYARPMIY
+195 NQDGSFKYAKPMIY

-220 YNWEAGNYGDREVIA
+220 YNWEAASYDDPDVIA
-235 FHQNLY
+235 FHQKLY
-241 EIAKKEGFN
+241 EIAKEEKFD
-250 NFHIAI
+250 NFHVVL
-256 YTSNSSLTDSN
+256 YTSNATLTAYNS
-267 VEALFGKN
+267 EGLFGKN
-275 NKKTAD
+275 KKKTAD
-281 VMLNYAS
+281 VMLNYMNM
-288 SDFSYG
+288 DFAYTLSQ
-294 MSNSVNTAKRA
+294 SVQQAKNA
-305 LGTADGV
+305 LGTTEGL
-312 YAGVWIVSMNRS
+312 YGSTWIVTMNRS
-324 WSRLS
+324 WTRLN
-329 SARECGVCLWGEH
+329 SAPECGVCLWGEH

-374 NRNPLSRP
+374 NRNPLYRP
-382 AVKDGGH
+382 AVSNTGH
-389 NWEESNGVQPLSTFP
+389 NWEEVNGVQPLSTFP

-461 LEANSDKASDKINPE
+461 VEGNTNNHSDKVDPE

-491 SGTGNANATDLVLY
+491 NGKGQANSTDIVLY
-505 KTDIAGSTGAVNANV
+505 KTDIAGSNGAITANV
-520 AIKSGKEVAAD
+520 AIKSGKEVPAE
-531 SKLFLIVH
+531 SNLYLIVH
-539 LKNNNEWKEF
+539 LKNSNEWKEY
-549 AIGGTKGKTWEEK
+549 AVGGTTGKTWEEK
-562 KIPLDGI
+562 KIALNDI
-569 TSGTVIDKVGVR
+569 TSGTAIDKIGLR
-581 VKNSDANYKMMLG
+581 VKNSTSGYKMMVG
-594 KLELVDGFTVA
+594 KLELVDGFTAAPSGVKNVA
-605 PAKIEKM
+605 I
-612 TVQVKEETKSSLSV
+612 QVKEETKSSLSV
-626 KATWNVDMPATESG
+626 KATWAVDKAETTTG

-684 FTNNPFIGVR
+684 FNNNPFIGVR

-711 TRANAE
+711 VRANANE
-717 QLPELVLN
+717 LPELVLN
-725 PYTNPELDLD
+725 PYTSPELDTD
-735 ADGYKN
+735 ADGYKT

-751 RTKGGSTNINYQ
+751 KTEGGSTNIDYK
-763 ANGPTGGTNFVDV
+763 ATGPKGGTNYVDV
-776 TSDPNQVLTIGQGE
+776 TDQVLTIGQGQ
-790 TVTLEFKGFEAKQKY
+790 TVTLKFKGYEATDK
-805 KDGKP
+805 KDGSH
-810 NPNGGYDDLRY
+810 DDLRY

-839 ELAVNPEEGEQ
+839 ELAANPQEGEQ

-871 TFTIPADARIGD
+871 TFKIPEDARTGD

-927 ADTRD
+927 ADMRD

-970 KAWIFAADGSLVA
+970 KAWIFTTDGSLVA

>member
-1 MKRKVTLSA
+1 
-10 LALAGMLSAAPFT
+10 
-23 VKAQGGNTAPT
+23 
-34 ASKVVYDFQHFN
+34 
-46 DIKMLE
+46 
-52 LFEKAVK
+52 
-59 AGKRYPSYEE
+59 
-69 LKAAGLADEI
+69 
-79 EFVRSHVRKRSILPR
+79 
-94 TDRLI
+94 
-99 TNTFETRELFMNIP
+99 
-113 AGAGRTVGGYP
+113 
-124 SSEFASDNFSMW
+124 
-136 NYTNLFGAWNH
+136 
-147 GLFQAPGS
+147 
-155 WADAAHKNG
+155 
-164 TDIMSGIK
+164 
-172 FFDTTGNPGG
+172 
-182 VDASGWLPILKAK
+182 
-195 NPDGTFKYARPMIY
+195 MIY

-256 YTSNSSLTDSN
+256 YTSNNSLTDLN

-294 MSNSVNTAKRA
+294 MGRSVTTAKKA
-305 LGTADGV
+305 LGTAEGV

-324 WSRLS
+324 WTRLN
-329 SARECGVCLWGEH
+329 SAPECGVCLWGEH

-461 LEANSDKASDKINPE
+461 VEGNTNNHSDKVDPE

-491 SGTGNANATDLVLY
+491 NGKGQASSTDIVLY
-505 KTDIAGSTGAVNANV
+505 KTDIAGSNGAITANV
-520 AIKSGKEVAAD
+520 AIKSGKEVPAE
-531 SKLFLIVH
+531 SNLYLIVH
-539 LKNNNEWKEF
+539 LKNSNEWKEY
-549 AIGGTKGKTWEEK
+549 AVGGTTGKTWEEK
-562 KIPLDGI
+562 KIALNDI
-569 TSGTVIDKVGVR
+569 TSGTAIDKIGLR
-581 VKNSDANYKMMLG
+581 VKNSTSGYKMMVG
-594 KLELVDGFTVA
+594 KLELVDGFTAAPSGVKNVA
-605 PAKIEKM
+605 I
-612 TVQVKEETKSSLSV
+612 QVKEETKSSLSV
-626 KATWNVDMPATESG
+626 KATWAVDKAETTTG

-711 TRANAE
+711 VRANANE
-717 QLPELVLN
+717 LPELVLN
-725 PYTNPELDLD
+725 PYTSPELDTD
-735 ADGYKN
+735 ADGYKT

-751 RTKGGSTNINYQ
+751 KTEGGSTNINYE
-763 ANGPTGGTNFVDV
+763 AKKPTGGTNYVDV
-776 TSDPNQVLTIGQGE
+776 TDQVLTIGQGQ
-790 TVTLEFKGFEAKQKY
+790 TVTLKFKGFEATDEK
-805 KDGKP
+805 
-810 NPNGGYDDLRY
+810 NGSHDDLRY

-850 LFTIGELRKGVPE
+850 LFTIGELRKGVPD
-863 QVKQIVTK
+863 QVKTIVTK

>member
-34 ASKVVYDFQHFN
+34 ASKVVYDFQHFS
-46 DIKMLE
+46 DIKMLQ
-52 LFEKAVK
+52 LFEKAVRE
-59 AGKRYPSYEE
+59 GKRYPSYEE

-79 EFVRSHVRKRSILPR
+79 EFVRSHVRKRSILSR
-94 TDRLI
+94 KDRLI
-99 TNTFETRELFMNIP
+99 PGTFETRELFMNIP

-164 TDIMSGIK
+164 TDLLSGIK

-182 VDASGWLPILKAK
+182 VGAEGWLPTLKAK
-195 NPDGTFKYARPMIY
+195 NQDGSFKYAKPMIY

-220 YNWEAGNYGDREVIA
+220 YNWEAASYDDPDVIA
-235 FHQNLY
+235 FHQKLY
-241 EIAKKEGFN
+241 EIAKEEKFD
-250 NFHIAI
+250 NFHVVL
-256 YTSNSSLTDSN
+256 YTSNATLTAYNS
-267 VEALFGKN
+267 EGLFGKN
-275 NKKTAD
+275 KKKTAD
-281 VMLNYAS
+281 VMLNYMNM
-288 SDFSYG
+288 DFAYTLSQ
-294 MSNSVNTAKRA
+294 SVQQAKNA
-305 LGTADGV
+305 LGTTEGL
-312 YAGVWIVSMNRS
+312 YGSTWIVTMNRS
-324 WSRLS
+324 WTRLN
-329 SARECGVCLWGEH
+329 SAPECGVCLWGEH

-374 NRNPLSRP
+374 NRNPLYRP
-382 AVKDGGH
+382 AVSNTGH
-389 NWEESNGVQPLSTFP
+389 NWEEVNGVQPLSTFP
-404 GMATWIPERTTITG
+404 GMATWIPERTTING

-461 LEANSDKASDKINPE
+461 VEGNTNNHSDKVDPE

-491 SGTGNANATDLVLY
+491 NGKGQASSTDIVLY
-505 KTDIAGSTGAVNANV
+505 KTDIAGSNGAITANV
-520 AIKSGKEVAAD
+520 AIKSGKEVPAE
-531 SKLFLIVH
+531 SNLYLIVH
-539 LKNNNEWKEF
+539 LKNSNEWKEY
-549 AIGGTKGKTWEEK
+549 AVGGTTGKTWEEK
-562 KIPLDGI
+562 KIALNDI
-569 TSGTVIDKVGVR
+569 TSGTAIDKIGLR
-581 VKNSDANYKMMLG
+581 VKNSTNGYKMMIG
-594 KLELVDGFTVA
+594 KLELVDGFTAAPSGVKNVA
-605 PAKIEKM
+605 I
-612 TVQVKEETKSSLSV
+612 QVKEETKSSLSV
-626 KATWNVDMPATESG
+626 KATWAVDKAETTTG

-684 FTNNPFIGVR
+684 FNNNPFIGVR

-711 TRANAE
+711 VRANANE
-717 QLPELVLN
+717 LPELVLN
-725 PYTNPELDLD
+725 PYTSPELDTD
-735 ADGYKN
+735 ADGYKT

-751 RTKGGSTNINYQ
+751 KTEGGSTNIDYK
-763 ANGPTGGTNFVDV
+763 ATGPKGGTNYVDV
-776 TSDPNQVLTIGQGE
+776 TDQVLTIGQGQ
-790 TVTLEFKGFEAKQKY
+790 TVTLKFKGYEATDK
-805 KDGKP
+805 KDGSH
-810 NPNGGYDDLRY
+810 DDLRY

-839 ELAVNPEEGEQ
+839 ELTVNPKEGEQ
-850 LFTIGELRKGVPE
+850 LFTIGELRKGVPD
-863 QVKQIVTK
+863 QVQKIVTK

-918 GNNKQRPVP
+918 GSNKQRPVP

>member
-1 MKRKVTLSA
+1 MKRKVTLSV

-34 ASKVVYDFQHFN
+34 ASKVVYDFQHFS
-46 DIKMLE
+46 DIKMLQ
-52 LFEKAVK
+52 LFEKAVRE
-59 AGKRYPSYEE
+59 GKRYPSYDE

-79 EFVRSHVRKRSILPR
+79 EFVRSHVRKRSILSR
-94 TDRLI
+94 KDRLI
-99 TNTFETRELFMNIP
+99 PGTFETRELFMNIP

-164 TDIMSGIK
+164 TDMMSGIK

-182 VDASGWLPILKAK
+182 VGAGGWLSVLKTRNA
-195 NPDGTFKYARPMIY
+195 DGTFKYAKPMIY

-220 YNWEAGNYGDREVIA
+220 YNWEDASYDNPDVIA
-235 FHQNLY
+235 FHQKLY
-241 EIAKKEGFN
+241 EIAKAEKFD

-256 YTSNSSLTDSN
+256 YTSNSSLSAYN
-267 VEALFGKN
+267 VKSLFGQDR
-275 NKKTAD
+275 KKTAD

-288 SDFSYG
+288 SDFSYR
-294 MSNSVNTAKRA
+294 MKESVAQAKA
-305 LGTADGV
+305 AMGTAEGV
-312 YAGVWIVSMNRS
+312 YAGVWIVSMDRG
-324 WSRLS
+324 WSRL
-329 SARECGVCLWGEH
+329 AGAPECGICLWGEH

-382 AVKDGGH
+382 AVKDRGH
-389 NWEESNGVQPLSTFP
+389 NWEEVNGVQPLSTFP

-461 LEANSDKASDKINPE
+461 VEGNTNNHSDKVDPE

-491 SGTGNANATDLVLY
+491 NGKGQANSTDIVLY
-505 KTDIAGSTGAVNANV
+505 KTDIAGSNGAITANV
-520 AIKSGKEVAAD
+520 AIKSGKEVPAE
-531 SKLFLIVH
+531 SNLYLIVH
-539 LKNNNEWKEF
+539 LKNSNEWKEY
-549 AIGGTKGKTWEEK
+549 AIGNTTGKTWEEK
-562 KIPLDGI
+562 KIALNDI
-569 TSGTVIDKVGVR
+569 TSGTAIDKIGLR
-581 VKNSDANYKMMLG
+581 VKNSTSSYKMMIG
-594 KLELVDGFTVA
+594 KLELVDGFTAAPSGVKNVA
-605 PAKIEKM
+605 I
-612 TVQVKEETKSSLSV
+612 QVKEETKSSLSV
-626 KATWNVDMPATESG
+626 KATWAVDKAETTTG

-711 TRANAE
+711 VRANANE
-717 QLPELVLN
+717 LPELVLN
-725 PYTNPELDLD
+725 PYTSPELDTD
-735 ADGYKN
+735 ADGYKT

-751 RTKGGSTNINYQ
+751 KTEGGSTNIDYK
-763 ANGPTGGTNFVDV
+763 ATGPKGGTNYVDV
-776 TSDPNQVLTIGQGE
+776 TDQVLTIGQGQ
-790 TVTLEFKGFEAKQKY
+790 TVTLKFKGFEATDEK
-805 KDGKP
+805 
-810 NPNGGYDDLRY
+810 NGSHDDLRY

-839 ELAVNPEEGEQ
+839 ELAANPKEGEQ
-850 LFTIGELRKGVPE
+850 LFTIGELRKGVPD
-863 QVKQIVTK
+863 QVKTIVTK
-871 TFTIPADARIGD
+871 TFTIPADARTGD

>member
-34 ASKVVYDFQHFN
+34 ASKVVYDFQHFS
-46 DIKMLE
+46 DIKMLQ
-52 LFEKAVK
+52 LFEKAVRE
-59 AGKRYPSYEE
+59 GKRYPSYDE

-164 TDIMSGIK
+164 TDMMSGIK

-182 VDASGWLPILKAK
+182 VGAGGWLSVLKTRNA
-195 NPDGTFKYARPMIY
+195 DGTFKYAKPMIY

-220 YNWEAGNYGDREVIA
+220 YNWEDDSYDNPDVIA
-235 FHQNLY
+235 FHQKLY
-241 EIAKKEGFN
+241 EIAKAEKFD

-256 YTSNSSLTDSN
+256 YTSNSSLSAYN
-267 VEALFGKN
+267 VKSLFGQDR
-275 NKKTAD
+275 KKTAD

-288 SDFSYG
+288 SDFSYR
-294 MSNSVNTAKRA
+294 MKESVAQAKA
-305 LGTADGV
+305 AMGTAEGV
-312 YAGVWIVSMNRS
+312 YAGVWIVSMDRG
-324 WSRLS
+324 WSRL
-329 SARECGVCLWGEH
+329 AGAPECGICLWGEH

-382 AVKDGGH
+382 AVKDRGH
-389 NWEESNGVQPLSTFP
+389 NWEEVNGVQPLSTFP

-461 LEANSDKASDKINPE
+461 VEGNTNNHSDKVDPE

-491 SGTGNANATDLVLY
+491 NGKGQANSTDIVLY
-505 KTDIAGSTGAVNANV
+505 KTDIAGSNGAITANV
-520 AIKSGKEVAAD
+520 AIKSGKEVPAE
-531 SKLFLIVH
+531 SNLYLIVH
-539 LKNNNEWKEF
+539 LKNSNEWKEY
-549 AIGGTKGKTWEEK
+549 AIGNTTGKTWEEK
-562 KIPLDGI
+562 KIALNDI
-569 TSGTVIDKVGVR
+569 TSGTAIDKIGLR
-581 VKNSDANYKMMLG
+581 VKNSTSGYKMMVG
-594 KLELVDGFTVA
+594 KLELVDGFTAAPSGVKNVA
-605 PAKIEKM
+605 I
-612 TVQVKEETKSSLSV
+612 QVKEETKSSLSV
-626 KATWNVDMPATESG
+626 KATWAVDKAETATG

-684 FTNNPFIGVR
+684 FNNNPFIGVR

-711 TRANAE
+711 VRANANE
-717 QLPELVLN
+717 LPELVLN
-725 PYTNPELDLD
+725 PYTSPELDTD
-735 ADGYKN
+735 ADGYKT

-751 RTKGGSTNINYQ
+751 KTEGGSTNIDYK
-763 ANGPTGGTNFVDV
+763 ATGPEGGTNYVDV
-776 TSDPNQVLTIGQGE
+776 TDQVLTIGQGQ
-790 TVTLEFKGFEAKQKY
+790 TVTLKFKGFEATDEK
-805 KDGKP
+805 
-810 NPNGGYDDLRY
+810 NGSHDDLRY

-871 TFTIPADARIGD
+871 TFKIPEDARTGD

-918 GNNKQRPVP
+918 GSNKQRPVP

>member
-23 VKAQGGNTAPT
+23 LKAQGGSTAPT
-34 ASKVVYDFQHFN
+34 ASKVVYDFQHFS
-46 DIKMLE
+46 DIKMLQ
-52 LFEKAVK
+52 LFEKAVRE
-59 AGKRYPSYEE
+59 GKRYPSYDE

-79 EFVRSHVRKRSILPR
+79 EFVRSHVRKRSILSR
-94 TDRLI
+94 KDRLI
-99 TNTFETRELFMNIP
+99 PGTFETRELFMNIP

-164 TDIMSGIK
+164 TDLLSGIK

-294 MSNSVNTAKRA
+294 MGRSVTTAKKA

-329 SARECGVCLWGEH
+329 SAPECGVCLWGEH

-382 AVKDGGH
+382 AVNDRGH

-404 GMATWIPERTTITG
+404 GMATWIPERTTING

-461 LEANSDKASDKINPE
+461 VEGNTNNHSDKVDPE

-491 SGTGNANATDLVLY
+491 NGKGQANSTDIVLY
-505 KTDIAGSTGAVNANV
+505 KTDIAGSNGAITANV
-520 AIKSGKEVAAD
+520 AIKSGKEVPAE
-531 SKLFLIVH
+531 SNLYLIVH
-539 LKNNNEWKEF
+539 LKNSNEWKEY
-549 AIGGTKGKTWEEK
+549 AIGSTTGKTWEEK
-562 KIPLDGI
+562 KIALNDI
-569 TSGTVIDKVGVR
+569 TSGTAIDKIGLR
-581 VKNSDANYKMMLG
+581 VKNSTSGYKMMVG
-594 KLELVDGFTVA
+594 KLELVDGFTAAPSGVKNVA
-605 PAKIEKM
+605 I
-612 TVQVKEETKSSLSV
+612 QVKEETKSSLSV
-626 KATWNVDMPATESG
+626 KATWAVDKAETTTG

-684 FTNNPFIGVR
+684 FTHNPFIGVR
-694 AVSKDLKSYSPV
+694 AISKDLKSYSPV
-706 VWTEV
+706 EWTEV
-711 TRANAE
+711 VRANANE
-717 QLPELVLN
+717 LPELVLN
-725 PYTNPELDLD
+725 PYTSPELDTD
-735 ADGYKN
+735 ADGYKT

-751 RTKGGSTNINYQ
+751 KTEGGSTNIDYK
-763 ANGPTGGTNFVDV
+763 ATKPTGGTNYVDV
-776 TSDPNQVLTIGQGE
+776 TDQVLTIGQGQ
-790 TVTLEFKGFEAKQKY
+790 TVTLKFKGFEATDEK
-805 KDGKP
+805 
-810 NPNGGYDDLRY
+810 NGSHDDLRY

-918 GNNKQRPVP
+918 GNNPQRPVP

>member
-256 YTSNSSLTDSN
+256 YTSNNSLTDLN

-294 MSNSVNTAKRA
+294 MGRSVTTAKKA
-305 LGTADGV
+305 LGTAEGV

-324 WSRLS
+324 WTRLN
-329 SARECGVCLWGEH
+329 SAPECGVCLWGEH

-461 LEANSDKASDKINPE
+461 VEGNTNNHSDKVDPE

-491 SGTGNANATDLVLY
+491 NGKGQASSTDIVLY
-505 KTDIAGSTGAVNANV
+505 KTDIAGSNGAITANV
-520 AIKSGKEVAAD
+520 AIKSGKEVPAE
-531 SKLFLIVH
+531 SNLYLIVH
-539 LKNNNEWKEF
+539 LKNSNEWKEY
-549 AIGGTKGKTWEEK
+549 AIGNTTGKTWEEK
-562 KIPLDGI
+562 KIALNDI
-569 TSGTVIDKVGVR
+569 TSGTAIDKIGLR
-581 VKNSDANYKMMLG
+581 VKNSTSSYKMMVG
-594 KLELVDGFTVA
+594 KLELVDGFTAAPSGVKNVA
-605 PAKIEKM
+605 I
-612 TVQVKEETKSSLSV
+612 QVKEETKSSLSV
-626 KATWNVDMPATESG
+626 KATWAVDKAETATG

-684 FTNNPFIGVR
+684 FTHNPFIGVR

-711 TRANAE
+711 VRANANE
-717 QLPELVLN
+717 LPELVLN
-725 PYTNPELDLD
+725 PYTSPELDTD
-735 ADGYKN
+735 ADGYKI

-751 RTKGGSTNINYQ
+751 KTEGGSTNIDYK
-763 ANGPTGGTNFVDV
+763 ATKPTGGTNYVDV
-776 TSDPNQVLTIGQGE
+776 TDQVLTIGQGQ
-790 TVTLEFKGFEAKQKY
+790 TVTLKFKGFEATDEK
-805 KDGKP
+805 
-810 NPNGGYDDLRY
+810 NGSHDDLRY

-839 ELAVNPEEGEQ
+839 ELTVNPKEGEQ
-850 LFTIGELRKGVPE
+850 LFTIGELRKGVPD
-863 QVKQIVTK
+863 QVQKIVTK

-918 GNNKQRPVP
+918 GKNPQRPVP

>member
-23 VKAQGGNTAPT
+23 LKAQGGNTAPT

-52 LFEKAVK
+52 LFEKAVE

-256 YTSNSSLTDSN
+256 YTSNNSLTDLN
-267 VEALFGKN
+267 VEALFGKD

-294 MSNSVNTAKRA
+294 MGRSVTTAKKA
-305 LGTADGV
+305 LGTAEGV

-324 WSRLS
+324 WTRLN
-329 SARECGVCLWGEH
+329 SAPECGVCLWGEH

-382 AVKDGGH
+382 AVKDRGH

-461 LEANSDKASDKINPE
+461 VEGNTNNHSDKVDPE

-491 SGTGNANATDLVLY
+491 NGKGQASSTDIVLY
-505 KTDIAGSTGAVNANV
+505 KTDIAGSNGAITANV
-520 AIKSGKEVAAD
+520 AIKSGKEVPAE
-531 SKLFLIVH
+531 SNLYLIVH
-539 LKNNNEWKEF
+539 LKNSNEWKEY
-549 AIGGTKGKTWEEK
+549 AVGNTTGKTWEEK
-562 KIPLDGI
+562 KIALNDI
-569 TSGTVIDKVGVR
+569 TSGTAIDKIGLR
-581 VKNSDANYKMMLG
+581 VKNSTNGYKMMIG
-594 KLELVDGFTVA
+594 KLELIDGFTAAPSGVKNVA
-605 PAKIEKM
+605 I
-612 TVQVKEETKSSLSV
+612 QVKEETKSSLSV
-626 KATWNVDMPATESG
+626 KATWAVDKAETTTG

-674 AYVGNIDLKN
+674 AYVGNIDLKS

-711 TRANAE
+711 VRANANE
-717 QLPELVLN
+717 LPELVLN
-725 PYTNPELDLD
+725 PYTSPELDTD
-735 ADGYKN
+735 ADGYKT

-751 RTKGGSTNINYQ
+751 KTEGGTTNIDYK
-763 ANGPTGGTNFVDV
+763 ATGPKGGTNYVDV
-776 TSDPNQVLTIGQGE
+776 TDQVLTIGQGQ
-790 TVTLEFKGFEAKQKY
+790 TVTLKFKGFEATDEK
-805 KDGKP
+805 
-810 NPNGGYDDLRY
+810 NGSHDDLRY

-839 ELAVNPEEGEQ
+839 ELTVNPKEGEQ
-850 LFTIGELRKGVPE
+850 LFTIGELRKGVPD
-863 QVKQIVTK
+863 QVQKIVTK
-871 TFTIPADARIGD
+871 TFTIPADARTGD

-956 LQQEGNSL
+956 LQQEGSSL

>member
-23 VKAQGGNTAPT
+23 VKAQGGNIAPT
-34 ASKVVYDFQHFN
+34 ASKVVYDFQHFS
-46 DIKMLE
+46 DIKMLQ

-59 AGKRYPSYEE
+59 EGKRYPSYEE

-79 EFVRSHVRKRSILPR
+79 EFVRSHVRKRPILSR
-94 TDRLI
+94 KDRLI
-99 TNTFETRELFMNIP
+99 PGTFETRELFMNIP
-113 AGAGRTVGGYP
+113 AGAGRTIGGYP
-124 SSEFASDNFSMW
+124 SSDFASDNFSMW

-164 TDIMSGIK
+164 TDMMSGIK

-182 VDASGWLPILKAK
+182 VGAGGWLSVLKTRNA
-195 NPDGTFKYARPMIY
+195 DGTFKYAKPMIY

-220 YNWEAGNYGDREVIA
+220 YNWEDASYDNPDVIA
-235 FHQNLY
+235 FHQKLY
-241 EIAKKEGFN
+241 EIAKAEKFD

-256 YTSNSSLTDSN
+256 YTSNSSLSAYN
-267 VEALFGKN
+267 VKSLFGQDR
-275 NKKTAD
+275 KKTAD

-288 SDFSYG
+288 SDFSYR
-294 MSNSVNTAKRA
+294 MKESVAQAKA
-305 LGTADGV
+305 AMGTAEGV
-312 YAGVWIVSMNRS
+312 YAGVWIVSMDRG
-324 WSRLS
+324 WSRL
-329 SARECGVCLWGEH
+329 AGAPECGICLWGEH

-382 AVKDGGH
+382 AVKDRGH

-404 GMATWIPERTTITG
+404 GMATWIPERTTING

-461 LEANSDKASDKINPE
+461 VEGNTNNHSDKVDPE

-491 SGTGNANATDLVLY
+491 NGKGQASSTDIVLY
-505 KTDIAGSTGAVNANV
+505 KTDIAGSNGAITANV
-520 AIKSGKEVAAD
+520 AIKSGKEVPAE
-531 SKLFLIVH
+531 SNLYLIVH
-539 LKNNNEWKEF
+539 LKNSNEWKEY
-549 AIGGTKGKTWEEK
+549 AVGGTTGKTWEEK
-562 KIPLDGI
+562 KIALNDI
-569 TSGTVIDKVGVR
+569 TSGTAIDKIGLR
-581 VKNSDANYKMMLG
+581 VKNSTNSYKMMVG
-594 KLELVDGFTVA
+594 KLELVDGFTAAPSGVKNVA
-605 PAKIEKM
+605 I
-612 TVQVKEETKSSLSV
+612 QVKEETKSSLSV
-626 KATWNVDMPATESG
+626 KATWAVDKAETTTG

-674 AYVGNIDLKN
+674 AYVGNIDLKS

-711 TRANAE
+711 VRANANE
-717 QLPELVLN
+717 LPELVLN
-725 PYTNPELDLD
+725 PYTSPELDTD
-735 ADGYKN
+735 ADGYKT

-751 RTKGGSTNINYQ
+751 KTEGGSTNINYE
-763 ANGPTGGTNFVDV
+763 AKKPTGGTNYVDV
-776 TSDPNQVLTIGQGE
+776 TDQVLTIGQGQ
-790 TVTLEFKGFEAKQKY
+790 TVTLKFKGFEATDEK
-805 KDGKP
+805 
-810 NPNGGYDDLRY
+810 NGSHDDLRY

-839 ELAVNPEEGEQ
+839 ELTVNPKEGEQ
-850 LFTIGELRKGVPE
+850 LFTIGELRKGVPD
-863 QVKQIVTK
+863 QVQKIVTK

-927 ADTRD
+927 ADMRD

>member
-34 ASKVVYDFQHFN
+34 ASKVVYDFQHFS
-46 DIKMLE
+46 DIKMLQ
-52 LFEKAVK
+52 LFEKAVRE
-59 AGKRYPSYEE
+59 GKRYPSYEE

-79 EFVRSHVRKRSILPR
+79 EFVRSHVRKRPILSR
-94 TDRLI
+94 KDRLI
-99 TNTFETRELFMNIP
+99 PGTFETRELFMNIP

-164 TDIMSGIK
+164 TDLLSGIK

-182 VDASGWLPILKAK
+182 VDAGGWLPILKDK
-195 NPDGTFKYARPMIY
+195 NADGSFKYAKPMIY

-220 YNWEAGNYGDREVIA
+220 YNWEAPNYDDPQVIA
-235 FHQNLY
+235 FHQQLY
-241 EIAKKEGFN
+241 EIAKEEKFD

-256 YTSNSSLTDSN
+256 YTSNNSLTPRN
-267 VEALFGKN
+267 VEALYGKDK
-275 NKKTAD
+275 KKTAD
-281 VMLNYAS
+281 VMLNYV
-288 SDFSYG
+288 SDDFTYG
-294 MSNSVNTAKRA
+294 MRTSVAQAKTAM
-305 LGTADGV
+305 GTTDGV
-312 YAGVWIVSMNRS
+312 YAGVWIVTMNRA
-324 WSRLS
+324 WSRV
-329 SARECGVCLWGEH
+329 SATPECGVCLWGEH

-382 AVKDGGH
+382 AVKDRGH

-404 GMATWIPERTTITG
+404 GMATWIPERTTING

-461 LEANSDKASDKINPE
+461 VEGNTNNHSDKVDPE

-491 SGTGNANATDLVLY
+491 NGKGQASSTDIVLY
-505 KTDIAGSTGAVNANV
+505 KTDIAGSNGAITANV
-520 AIKSGKEVAAD
+520 AIKSGKEVPAE
-531 SKLFLIVH
+531 SNLYLIVH
-539 LKNNNEWKEF
+539 LKNSNEWKEY
-549 AIGGTKGKTWEEK
+549 AVGGTTGKTWEEK
-562 KIPLDGI
+562 KIALNDI
-569 TSGTVIDKVGVR
+569 TSGTAIDKIGLR
-581 VKNSDANYKMMLG
+581 VKNSTNGYKMMIG
-594 KLELVDGFTVA
+594 KLELVDGFTAAPSGVKNVA
-605 PAKIEKM
+605 I
-612 TVQVKEETKSSLSV
+612 QVKEETKSSLSV
-626 KATWNVDMPATESG
+626 KATWAVDKAETTTG

-711 TRANAE
+711 VRANANE
-717 QLPELVLN
+717 LPELVLN
-725 PYTNPELDLD
+725 PYTSPELDTD
-735 ADGYKN
+735 ADGYKT

-751 RTKGGSTNINYQ
+751 KTEGGSTNIDYK
-763 ANGPTGGTNFVDV
+763 ATGPTGGTNYVDV
-776 TSDPNQVLTIGQGE
+776 TDQVLTIGQGQ
-790 TVTLEFKGFEAKQKY
+790 TVTLKFKGFEATDEK
-805 KDGKP
+805 
-810 NPNGGYDDLRY
+810 NGSHDDLRY

-839 ELAVNPEEGEQ
+839 ELAANPQEGEQ
-850 LFTIGELRKGVPE
+850 LFTIGELRKGVPD
-863 QVKQIVTK
+863 QVKTIVTK
-871 TFTIPADARIGD
+871 TFKIPEDARTGD

>member
-256 YTSNSSLTDSN
+256 YTSNNSLTDLN

-294 MSNSVNTAKRA
+294 MGRSVTTAKKA
-305 LGTADGV
+305 LGTAEGV

-324 WSRLS
+324 WTRLN
-329 SARECGVCLWGEH
+329 SAPECGVCLWGEH

-461 LEANSDKASDKINPE
+461 VEGNTNNHSDKVDPE

-491 SGTGNANATDLVLY
+491 NGKGQANSTDIVLY
-505 KTDIAGSTGAVNANV
+505 KTDIAGSNGAITANV
-520 AIKSGKEVAAD
+520 AIKSGKEVPAE
-531 SKLFLIVH
+531 SNLYLIVH
-539 LKNNNEWKEF
+539 LKNSNEWKEY
-549 AIGGTKGKTWEEK
+549 AVGGTTGKTWEEK
-562 KIPLDGI
+562 KIALNDI
-569 TSGTVIDKVGVR
+569 TSGTAIDKIGLR
-581 VKNSDANYKMMLG
+581 VKNSTSSYKMMVG
-594 KLELVDGFTVA
+594 KLELVDGFTAAPSGVKNVA
-605 PAKIEKM
+605 I
-612 TVQVKEETKSSLSV
+612 QVKEETKSSLSV
-626 KATWNVDMPATESG
+626 KATWAVDKAETATG

-684 FTNNPFIGVR
+684 FTHNPFIGVR

-711 TRANAE
+711 VRANANE
-717 QLPELVLN
+717 LPELVLN
-725 PYTNPELDLD
+725 PYTSPELDTD
-735 ADGYKN
+735 ADGYKI

-751 RTKGGSTNINYQ
+751 KTEGGSTNIDYK
-763 ANGPTGGTNFVDV
+763 ATKPTGGTNYVDV
-776 TSDPNQVLTIGQGE
+776 TDQVLTIGQGQ
-790 TVTLEFKGFEAKQKY
+790 TVTLKFKGFEATDEK
-805 KDGKP
+805 
-810 NPNGGYDDLRY
+810 NGSHDDLRY

-850 LFTIGELRKGVPE
+850 LFTIGELRKGVPD

-871 TFTIPADARIGD
+871 TFKIPEDARTGD

>member
-34 ASKVVYDFQHFN
+34 ASKVVYDFQHFS
-46 DIKMLE
+46 DIKMLQ
-52 LFEKAVK
+52 LFEKAVRE
-59 AGKRYPSYEE
+59 GKRYPSNEE

-79 EFVRSHVRKRSILPR
+79 EFVRSHVRKRPILSR
-94 TDRLI
+94 KDRLI
-99 TNTFETRELFMNIP
+99 PGTFETRELFMNIP

-164 TDIMSGIK
+164 TDLLSGIK

-182 VDASGWLPILKAK
+182 VDAGGWLPILKDK
-195 NPDGTFKYARPMIY
+195 NADGSFKYAKPMIY

-220 YNWEAGNYGDREVIA
+220 YNWEAPNYDDPQVIA
-235 FHQNLY
+235 FHQKLY
-241 EIAKKEGFN
+241 EIAKEEKFD

-256 YTSNSSLTDSN
+256 YTSNNSLTPRN
-267 VEALFGKN
+267 VEALYGKDK
-275 NKKTAD
+275 KKTAD
-281 VMLNYAS
+281 VMLNYV
-288 SDFSYG
+288 SDDFTYG
-294 MSNSVNTAKRA
+294 MRTSVAQAKTAM
-305 LGTADGV
+305 GTADGV
-312 YAGVWIVSMNRS
+312 YAGVWIVTMNRA
-324 WSRLS
+324 WSRV
-329 SARECGVCLWGEH
+329 SATPECGVCLWGEH

-382 AVKDGGH
+382 AVSNTGH
-389 NWEESNGVQPLSTFP
+389 NWEEVNGVQPLSTFP
-404 GMATWIPERTTITG
+404 GMATWIPERTTING

-461 LEANSDKASDKINPE
+461 VEGNTNNHSDKVDPE

-491 SGTGNANATDLVLY
+491 NGKGQANSTDIVLY
-505 KTDIAGSTGAVNANV
+505 KTDIAGSNGAITANV
-520 AIKSGKEVAAD
+520 AIKSGKEVPAE
-531 SKLFLIVH
+531 SNLYLIVH
-539 LKNNNEWKEF
+539 LKNSNEWKEY
-549 AIGGTKGKTWEEK
+549 AVGNTTGKTWEEK
-562 KIPLDGI
+562 KIALNDI
-569 TSGTVIDKVGVR
+569 TSGTAIDKIGLR
-581 VKNSDANYKMMLG
+581 VKNSTNGYKMMIG
-594 KLELVDGFTVA
+594 KLELVDGFTAAPSGVKNVA
-605 PAKIEKM
+605 I
-612 TVQVKEETKSSLSV
+612 QVKEETKSSLSV
-626 KATWNVDMPATESG
+626 KATWAVDKAETTTG

-674 AYVGNIDLKN
+674 AYVGNIDLKD
-684 FTNNPFIGVR
+684 FKNNPFIGVR

-711 TRANAE
+711 VRANAND
-717 QLPELVLN
+717 LPELVLN
-725 PYTNPELDLD
+725 PYTSPELDTD
-735 ADGYKN
+735 ADGYKT

-751 RTKGGSTNINYQ
+751 KTEGGSTNIDYK
-763 ANGPTGGTNFVDV
+763 ATGPTGGTNYVDV
-776 TSDPNQVLTIGQGE
+776 TDQVLTIGQGQ
-790 TVTLEFKGFEAKQKY
+790 TVTLKFKGFEATDEK
-805 KDGKP
+805 
-810 NPNGGYDDLRY
+810 NGSHDDLRY

-839 ELAVNPEEGEQ
+839 ELTVNPKEGEQ
-850 LFTIGELRKGVPE
+850 LFTIGELRKGVPD
-863 QVKQIVTK
+863 QVQKIVTK

>member
-23 VKAQGGNTAPT
+23 LKAQGGNTAPT
-34 ASKVVYDFQHFN
+34 ASKVVYDFQHFS
-46 DIKMLE
+46 DIKMLQ
-52 LFEKAVK
+52 LFEKAVRE
-59 AGKRYPSYEE
+59 GKRYPSYDE

-164 TDIMSGIK
+164 TDMMSGIK

-182 VDASGWLPILKAK
+182 VGAGGWLSVLKTRNA
-195 NPDGTFKYARPMIY
+195 DGTFKYAKPMIY

-220 YNWEAGNYGDREVIA
+220 YNWEDASYDNPDVIA
-235 FHQNLY
+235 FHQKLY
-241 EIAKKEGFN
+241 EIAKAEKFD

-256 YTSNSSLTDSN
+256 YTSNSSLSAYN
-267 VEALFGKN
+267 VKSLFGQDR
-275 NKKTAD
+275 KKTAD

-288 SDFSYG
+288 SDFSYR
-294 MSNSVNTAKRA
+294 MKESVAQAKA
-305 LGTADGV
+305 AMGTAEGV
-312 YAGVWIVSMNRS
+312 YAGVWIVSMDRG
-324 WSRLS
+324 WSRL
-329 SARECGVCLWGEH
+329 AGAPECGICLWGEH

-382 AVKDGGH
+382 AVKDRGH
-389 NWEESNGVQPLSTFP
+389 NWEEVNGVQPLSTFP

-461 LEANSDKASDKINPE
+461 VEGNTNNHSDKVDPE

-491 SGTGNANATDLVLY
+491 NGKGQANSTDIVLY
-505 KTDIAGSTGAVNANV
+505 KTDIAGSNGAITANV
-520 AIKSGKEVAAD
+520 AIKSGKEVPAE
-531 SKLFLIVH
+531 SNLYLIVH
-539 LKNNNEWKEF
+539 LKNSNEWKEY
-549 AIGGTKGKTWEEK
+549 AIGSTTGKTWEEK
-562 KIPLDGI
+562 KIALNDI
-569 TSGTVIDKVGVR
+569 SSGTAIDKIGLR
-581 VKNSDANYKMMLG
+581 VKNSTNGYKMMIG
-594 KLELVDGFTVA
+594 KLELIDGFTAAPSGVKNVA
-605 PAKIEKM
+605 I
-612 TVQVKEETKSSLSV
+612 QVKEETKSSLSV
-626 KATWNVDMPATESG
+626 KAAWAVDKAETTTG

-684 FTNNPFIGVR
+684 FNNNPFIGVR

-711 TRANAE
+711 VRANANE
-717 QLPELVLN
+717 LPELVLN
-725 PYTNPELDLD
+725 PYTSPELDTD
-735 ADGYKN
+735 ADGYKT

-751 RTKGGSTNINYQ
+751 KTEGGSTNIDYK
-763 ANGPTGGTNFVDV
+763 ATGPKGGTNYVDV
-776 TSDPNQVLTIGQGE
+776 TDQVLTIGQGQ
-790 TVTLEFKGFEAKQKY
+790 TVTLKFKGYEATDK
-805 KDGKP
+805 KDGSH
-810 NPNGGYDDLRY
+810 DDLRY

-839 ELAVNPEEGEQ
+839 ELTVNPKEGEQ
-850 LFTIGELRKGVPE
+850 LFTIGELRKGVPD
-863 QVKQIVTK
+863 QVQKIVTK

-918 GNNKQRPVP
+918 GKNPQRPVP

>member
-10 LALAGMLSAAPFT
+10 LALAGMLSAVPFT
-23 VKAQGGNTAPT
+23 LKAQGGNTAPT
-34 ASKVVYDFQHFN
+34 ASKVVYDFQHFS
-46 DIKMLE
+46 DIKMLQ
-52 LFEKAVK
+52 LFEKAVRE
-59 AGKRYPSYEE
+59 GKRYPSYDE

-79 EFVRSHVRKRSILPR
+79 EFVRSHVRKRSILSR
-94 TDRLI
+94 KDRLI
-99 TNTFETRELFMNIP
+99 PGTFETRELFMNIP

-164 TDIMSGIK
+164 TDLLSGIK

-182 VDASGWLPILKAK
+182 VGAEGWLPTLKAK
-195 NPDGTFKYARPMIY
+195 NQDGSFKYAKPMIY

-220 YNWEAGNYGDREVIA
+220 YNWEAASYDDPDVIA
-235 FHQNLY
+235 FHQKLY
-241 EIAKKEGFN
+241 EIAKEEKFD
-250 NFHIAI
+250 NFHVVL
-256 YTSNSSLTDSN
+256 YTSNATLTAYNS
-267 VEALFGKN
+267 EGLFGKN
-275 NKKTAD
+275 KKKTAD
-281 VMLNYAS
+281 VMLNYMNM
-288 SDFSYG
+288 DFAYTLSQ
-294 MSNSVNTAKRA
+294 SVQQAKNA
-305 LGTADGV
+305 LGTTEGL
-312 YAGVWIVSMNRS
+312 YGSTWIVTMNRS
-324 WSRLS
+324 WTRLN
-329 SARECGVCLWGEH
+329 SAPECGVCLWGEH

-374 NRNPLSRP
+374 NRNPLYRP
-382 AVKDGGH
+382 AVSNTGH
-389 NWEESNGVQPLSTFP
+389 NWEEVNGVQPLSTFP

-461 LEANSDKASDKINPE
+461 VEGNTNNHSDKVDPE

-491 SGTGNANATDLVLY
+491 NGKGQASSTDIVLY
-505 KTDIAGSTGAVNANV
+505 KTDIAGSNGAITANV
-520 AIKSGKEVAAD
+520 AIKSGKEVPAE
-531 SKLFLIVH
+531 SNLYLIVH
-539 LKNNNEWKEF
+539 LKNSNEWKEY
-549 AIGGTKGKTWEEK
+549 AVGGTTGKTWEEK
-562 KIPLDGI
+562 KIALNDI
-569 TSGTVIDKVGVR
+569 TSGTAIDKIGLR
-581 VKNSDANYKMMLG
+581 VKNSTSSYKMMVG
-594 KLELVDGFTVA
+594 KLELVDGLTIA
-605 PAKIEKM
+605 PANVKDVAI
-612 TVQVKEETKSSLSV
+612 QVKEETKSSLSV
-626 KATWNVDMPATESG
+626 KATWAVDMTETISG

-711 TRANAE
+711 VRANANE
-717 QLPELVLN
+717 LPELVLN
-725 PYTNPELDLD
+725 PYTSPELDTD
-735 ADGYKN
+735 ADGYKT

-751 RTKGGSTNINYQ
+751 KTEGGSTNIDYK
-763 ANGPTGGTNFVDV
+763 ATGPKGGTNYVDV
-776 TSDPNQVLTIGQGE
+776 TDQVLTIGQGQ
-790 TVTLEFKGFEAKQKY
+790 TVTLKFKGYEATDK
-805 KDGKP
+805 KDGSH
-810 NPNGGYDDLRY
+810 DDLRY

-839 ELAVNPEEGEQ
+839 ELAANPKEGEQ
-850 LFTIGELRKGVPE
+850 LFTIGELRKGVPD
-863 QVKQIVTK
+863 QVKTIVTK
-871 TFTIPADARIGD
+871 TFKIPEDARTGD

-918 GNNKQRPVP
+918 GKNPQRPVP

>member
-256 YTSNSSLTDSN
+256 YTSNNSLTDLN

-294 MSNSVNTAKRA
+294 MGRSVTTAKKA
-305 LGTADGV
+305 LGTAEGV

-324 WSRLS
+324 WTRLN
-329 SARECGVCLWGEH
+329 SAPECGVCLWGEH

-461 LEANSDKASDKINPE
+461 VEGNTNNHSDKVDPE

-491 SGTGNANATDLVLY
+491 NGKGQVNSTDIVLY
-505 KTDIAGSTGAVNANV
+505 KTDIAGSNGAITANV
-520 AIKSGKEVAAD
+520 AIKSGKEVPAE
-531 SKLFLIVH
+531 SNLYLIVH
-539 LKNNNEWKEF
+539 LKNSNEWKEY
-549 AIGGTKGKTWEEK
+549 AVGGTTGKTWEEK
-562 KIPLDGI
+562 KIALNDI
-569 TSGTVIDKVGVR
+569 TSGTAIDKIGLR
-581 VKNSDANYKMMLG
+581 VKNSTSSYKMMVG
-594 KLELVDGFTVA
+594 KLELVDGFTAAPSGVKNVA
-605 PAKIEKM
+605 I
-612 TVQVKEETKSSLSV
+612 QVKEETKSSLSV
-626 KATWNVDMPATESG
+626 KATWAVDKAETATG

-684 FTNNPFIGVR
+684 FTHNPFIGVR

-711 TRANAE
+711 VRANANE
-717 QLPELVLN
+717 LPELVLN
-725 PYTNPELDLD
+725 PYTSPELDTD
-735 ADGYKN
+735 ADGYKI

-751 RTKGGSTNINYQ
+751 KTEGGSTNIDYK
-763 ANGPTGGTNFVDV
+763 ATKPTGGTNYVDV
-776 TSDPNQVLTIGQGE
+776 TDQVLTIGQGQ
-790 TVTLEFKGFEAKQKY
+790 TVTLKFKGFEATDEK
-805 KDGKP
+805 
-810 NPNGGYDDLRY
+810 NGSHDDLRY

-828 DLNGDHRFDPR
+828 DLNGEHRFDPR

-850 LFTIGELRKGVPE
+850 LFTIGELRKGVPD

-871 TFTIPADARIGD
+871 TFKIPEDARTGD

>member
-34 ASKVVYDFQHFN
+34 ASKVVYDFQHFS
-46 DIKMLE
+46 DIKMLQ
-52 LFEKAVK
+52 LFEKAVRE
-59 AGKRYPSYEE
+59 GKRYPSYEE

-99 TNTFETRELFMNIP
+99 KNTFETRELFMNIP
-113 AGAGRTVGGYP
+113 AGAGRTTGGYP

-164 TDIMSGIK
+164 TDMMSGIK

-182 VDASGWLPILKAK
+182 VDAGGWLPILKEK
-195 NPDGTFKYARPMIY
+195 NADGSFKYAKPMIY

-220 YNWEAGNYGDREVIA
+220 YNWEAPNYDDPQVIA
-235 FHQNLY
+235 FHQKLY
-241 EIAKKEGFN
+241 EIAKEEKFD

-256 YTSNSSLTDSN
+256 YTLNNSLTTRN
-267 VEALFGKN
+267 VEALYGKDK
-275 NKKTAD
+275 KKTAD
-281 VMLNYAS
+281 VMLNYV
-288 SDFSYG
+288 SDDFTYG
-294 MSNSVNTAKRA
+294 MRTSVAQAKA
-305 LGTADGV
+305 AMGTADGV
-312 YAGVWIVSMNRS
+312 YAGVWIVTMNRS
-324 WSRLS
+324 WTRLN
-329 SARECGVCLWGEH
+329 SAPECGVCLWGEH

-382 AVKDGGH
+382 TVSDRGH

-461 LEANSDKASDKINPE
+461 VEGNTNNHSDKVDPE

-491 SGTGNANATDLVLY
+491 NGKGQASSTDIVLY
-505 KTDIAGSTGAVNANV
+505 KTDIAGSNGAITANV
-520 AIKSGKEVAAD
+520 AIKSGKEVPAE
-531 SKLFLIVH
+531 SNLYLIVH
-539 LKNNNEWKEF
+539 LKNSNEWKEY
-549 AIGGTKGKTWEEK
+549 AIGSTTGKTWEEK
-562 KIPLDGI
+562 KIALNDI
-569 TSGTVIDKVGVR
+569 TSGTAIDKIGLR
-581 VKNSDANYKMMLG
+581 VKNSTNGYKMMIG
-594 KLELVDGFTVA
+594 KLELVDGFTAAPSGVKNVA
-605 PAKIEKM
+605 I
-612 TVQVKEETKSSLSV
+612 QVKEETKSSLSV
-626 KATWNVDMPATESG
+626 KATWAVDKAETTTG

-674 AYVGNIDLKN
+674 AYVGNIDLKD
-684 FTNNPFIGVR
+684 FKNNPFIGVR

-711 TRANAE
+711 VRANAND
-717 QLPELVLN
+717 LPELVLN
-725 PYTNPELDLD
+725 PYTSPELDTD
-735 ADGYKN
+735 ADGYKT

-751 RTKGGSTNINYQ
+751 KTEGGSTNIDYK
-763 ANGPTGGTNFVDV
+763 ATGPTGGTNYVDV
-776 TSDPNQVLTIGQGE
+776 TDQVLTIGQGQ
-790 TVTLEFKGFEAKQKY
+790 TVTLKFKGFEATDEK
-805 KDGKP
+805 
-810 NPNGGYDDLRY
+810 NGSHDDLRY

-839 ELAVNPEEGEQ
+839 ELTVNPKEGEQ
-850 LFTIGELRKGVPE
+850 LFTIGELRKGVPD
-863 QVKQIVTK
+863 QVQKIVTK

>member
-1 MKRKVTLSA
+1 MKRKVTLSV

-34 ASKVVYDFQHFN
+34 ASKVVYDFQHFS
-46 DIKMLE
+46 DIKMLQ

-59 AGKRYPSYEE
+59 EGKRYPSYEE

-79 EFVRSHVRKRSILPR
+79 EFVRSHVRKRSILSR
-94 TDRLI
+94 KDRLI
-99 TNTFETRELFMNIP
+99 PSTFETRELFMNIP

-164 TDIMSGIK
+164 TDLLSGIK

-182 VDASGWLPILKAK
+182 VDAGGWLPILKDK
-195 NPDGTFKYARPMIY
+195 NADGSFKYAKPMIY

-220 YNWEAGNYGDREVIA
+220 YNWEAPNYDDPQVIA
-235 FHQNLY
+235 FHQKLY
-241 EIAKKEGFN
+241 EIAKEEKFD

-256 YTSNSSLTDSN
+256 YTSNNSLTPRN
-267 VEALFGKN
+267 VEALYGKDK
-275 NKKTAD
+275 KKTAD
-281 VMLNYAS
+281 VMLNYV
-288 SDFSYG
+288 SDDFTYG
-294 MSNSVNTAKRA
+294 MRTSVAQAKTAM
-305 LGTADGV
+305 GTADGV
-312 YAGVWIVSMNRS
+312 YAGVWIVTMNRA
-324 WSRLS
+324 WSRV
-329 SARECGVCLWGEH
+329 SATPECGVCLWGEH

-461 LEANSDKASDKINPE
+461 VEGNTNNHSDKVDPE

-491 SGTGNANATDLVLY
+491 NGKGQANSTDIVLY
-505 KTDIAGSTGAVNANV
+505 KTDIAGSNGAITANV
-520 AIKSGKEVAAD
+520 AIKSGKEVPAE
-531 SKLFLIVH
+531 SNLYLIVH
-539 LKNNNEWKEF
+539 LKNSNEWKEY
-549 AIGGTKGKTWEEK
+549 AIGSTTGKTWEEK
-562 KIPLDGI
+562 KIALNDI
-569 TSGTVIDKVGVR
+569 TSGTAIDKIGLR
-581 VKNSDANYKMMLG
+581 VKNSTSSYKMMVG
-594 KLELVDGFTVA
+594 KLELVDGFTAAPSGVKKVA
-605 PAKIEKM
+605 I
-612 TVQVKEETKSSLSV
+612 QVKEETKSSLSV
-626 KATWNVDMPATESG
+626 KATWAVDMPATKSG

-684 FTNNPFIGVR
+684 FKNNPFIGVR
-694 AVSKDLKSYSPV
+694 AVSKDLKNYSPV
-706 VWTEV
+706 EWTEV
-711 TRANAE
+711 VRANANE
-717 QLPELVLN
+717 LPELVLN
-725 PYTNPELDLD
+725 PYTSPELDTD
-735 ADGYKN
+735 ADGYKT

-751 RTKGGSTNINYQ
+751 KTEGGSTNIDYK
-763 ANGPTGGTNFVDV
+763 ATGPTGGTNYVDV
-776 TSDPNQVLTIGQGE
+776 TDQVLTIGQGQ
-790 TVTLEFKGFEAKQKY
+790 TVTLKFKGFEATDEK
-805 KDGKP
+805 
-810 NPNGGYDDLRY
+810 NGSHDDLRY

-839 ELAVNPEEGEQ
+839 ELAANPQEGEQ

-871 TFTIPADARIGD
+871 TFKIPEDARTGD

-918 GNNKQRPVP
+918 GNNPQRPVP

>member
-34 ASKVVYDFQHFN
+34 ASKVVYDFQHFS
-46 DIKMLE
+46 DIKMLQ
-52 LFEKAVK
+52 LFEKAVRE
-59 AGKRYPSYEE
+59 GKRYPSKEE
-69 LKAAGLADEI
+69 LRKAGLADEI

-94 TDRLI
+94 KDRLI
-99 TNTFETRELFMNIP
+99 QSTFETRELFMNIP
-113 AGAGRTVGGYP
+113 AGAGRTIGGYP
-124 SSEFASDNFSMW
+124 SSDFASDNFSMW

-164 TDIMSGIK
+164 TDLLSGIK

-182 VDASGWLPILKAK
+182 VDAGGWLPILKDK
-195 NPDGTFKYARPMIY
+195 NADGSFKYAKPMIY

-220 YNWEAGNYGDREVIA
+220 YNWEAPNYDDPQVIA
-235 FHQNLY
+235 FHQKLY
-241 EIAKKEGFN
+241 EIAKEEKFD

-256 YTSNSSLTDSN
+256 YTLNNSLTPRN
-267 VEALFGKN
+267 VEALYGKDK
-275 NKKTAD
+275 KKTAD
-281 VMLNYAS
+281 VMLNYV
-288 SDFSYG
+288 SDDFTYG
-294 MSNSVNTAKRA
+294 MRTSVAQAKTAM
-305 LGTADGV
+305 GTADGV
-312 YAGVWIVSMNRS
+312 YAGVWIVTMNRA
-324 WSRLS
+324 WSRV
-329 SARECGVCLWGEH
+329 SATPECGVCLWGEH

-382 AVKDGGH
+382 AVSDRGH

-461 LEANSDKASDKINPE
+461 VEGNTNNHSDKVDPE

-491 SGTGNANATDLVLY
+491 NGKGQASSTDIVLY
-505 KTDIAGSTGAVNANV
+505 KTDIAGSNGAITANV
-520 AIKSGKEVAAD
+520 AIKSGKEVPAE
-531 SKLFLIVH
+531 SNLYLIVH
-539 LKNNNEWKEF
+539 LKNSNEWKEY
-549 AIGGTKGKTWEEK
+549 AVGNTTGKTWEEK
-562 KIPLDGI
+562 KIALNDI
-569 TSGTVIDKVGVR
+569 TSGTAIDKIGLR
-581 VKNSDANYKMMLG
+581 VKNSTNGYKMMVG
-594 KLELVDGFTVA
+594 KLELVDGFTAAPSGVKNVA
-605 PAKIEKM
+605 I
-612 TVQVKEETKSSLSV
+612 QVKEETKSSLSV
-626 KATWNVDMPATESG
+626 KATWAVDKAETTTG

-674 AYVGNIDLKN
+674 AYVGNIDLKD
-684 FTNNPFIGVR
+684 FKNNPFIGVR

-711 TRANAE
+711 VRANANE
-717 QLPELVLN
+717 LPELVLN
-725 PYTNPELDLD
+725 PYTSPELDTD
-735 ADGYKN
+735 ADGYKI

-751 RTKGGSTNINYQ
+751 KTEGGSTNINYE
-763 ANGPTGGTNFVDV
+763 AKKPTGGTNYVDV
-776 TSDPNQVLTIGQGE
+776 TDQVLTIGQGQ
-790 TVTLEFKGFEAKQKY
+790 TVTLKFKGFEATDEK
-805 KDGKP
+805 
-810 NPNGGYDDLRY
+810 NGSHDDLRY

-839 ELAVNPEEGEQ
+839 ELAANPQEGEQ
-850 LFTIGELRKGVPE
+850 LFTIGELRKGMPD
-863 QVKQIVTK
+863 QVKTIVTK
-871 TFTIPADARIGD
+871 TFKIPEDARTGD

>member
-34 ASKVVYDFQHFN
+34 ASKVVYDFQHFS
-46 DIKMLE
+46 DIKMLQ
-52 LFEKAVK
+52 LFEKAVRE
-59 AGKRYPSYEE
+59 GKRYPSYDE

-99 TNTFETRELFMNIP
+99 KNTFETRELFMNIP
-113 AGAGRTVGGYP
+113 AGAGRTTGGYP

-164 TDIMSGIK
+164 TDLLSGIK

-182 VDASGWLPILKAK
+182 VGAEGWLPTLKAK
-195 NPDGTFKYARPMIY
+195 NQDGSFKYAKPMIY

-220 YNWEAGNYGDREVIA
+220 YNWEAASYDDPDVIA
-235 FHQNLY
+235 FHQKLY
-241 EIAKKEGFN
+241 EIAKEEKFD
-250 NFHIAI
+250 NFHVVL
-256 YTSNSSLTDSN
+256 YTSNATLTAYNS
-267 VEALFGKN
+267 EGLFGKN
-275 NKKTAD
+275 KKKTAD
-281 VMLNYAS
+281 VMLNYMNM
-288 SDFSYG
+288 DFAYTLSQ
-294 MSNSVNTAKRA
+294 SVQQAKNA
-305 LGTADGV
+305 LGTTEGL
-312 YAGVWIVSMNRS
+312 YGSTWIVTMNRS
-324 WSRLS
+324 WTRLN
-329 SARECGVCLWGEH
+329 SAPECGVCLWGEH

-374 NRNPLSRP
+374 NRNPLYRP
-382 AVKDGGH
+382 AVSNTGH
-389 NWEESNGVQPLSTFP
+389 NWEEVNGVQPLSTFP

-461 LEANSDKASDKINPE
+461 VEGNTNNHSDKVDPE

-491 SGTGNANATDLVLY
+491 NGKGQASSTDIVLY
-505 KTDIAGSTGAVNANV
+505 KTDIAGSNGAITANV
-520 AIKSGKEVAAD
+520 AIKSGKEVPAE
-531 SKLFLIVH
+531 SNLYLIVH
-539 LKNNNEWKEF
+539 LKNSNEWKEY
-549 AIGGTKGKTWEEK
+549 AIGNTTGKTWEEK
-562 KIPLDGI
+562 KIALNDI
-569 TSGTVIDKVGVR
+569 TSGTAIDKIGLR
-581 VKNSDANYKMMLG
+581 VKNSTSSYKMMVG
-594 KLELVDGFTVA
+594 KLELVDGLTIA
-605 PAKIEKM
+605 PANVKDVAI
-612 TVQVKEETKSSLSV
+612 QVKEETKSSLSV
-626 KATWNVDMPATESG
+626 KATWAVDKAETTTG

-711 TRANAE
+711 VRANANE
-717 QLPELVLN
+717 LPELVLN
-725 PYTNPELDLD
+725 PYTSPELDTD
-735 ADGYKN
+735 ADGYKT
-741 AQAIRYVEIF
+741 AQTIRYVEIF
-751 RTKGGSTNINYQ
+751 KTEGGSTNIDYK
-763 ANGPTGGTNFVDV
+763 ATGPKGGTNYVDV
-776 TSDPNQVLTIGQGE
+776 TDQVLTIGQGQ
-790 TVTLEFKGFEAKQKY
+790 TVTLKFKGYEATDK
-805 KDGKP
+805 KDGSH
-810 NPNGGYDDLRY
+810 DDLRY

-839 ELAVNPEEGEQ
+839 ELTVNPKEGEQ
-850 LFTIGELRKGVPE
+850 LFTIGELRKGVPD
-863 QVKQIVTK
+863 QVQKIVTK

-918 GNNKQRPVP
+918 GSNKQRPVP

>member
-34 ASKVVYDFQHFN
+34 ASKVVYDFQHFS
-46 DIKMLE
+46 DIKMLQ
-52 LFEKAVK
+52 LFEKAVRE
-59 AGKRYPSYEE
+59 GKRYPSYDE

-79 EFVRSHVRKRSILPR
+79 EFVRSHVRKRSILSR
-94 TDRLI
+94 KDRLI
-99 TNTFETRELFMNIP
+99 PGTFETRELFMNIP

-164 TDIMSGIK
+164 TDLLSGIK

-182 VDASGWLPILKAK
+182 VDAGGWLPILKDK
-195 NPDGTFKYARPMIY
+195 NADGSFKYAKPMIY

-220 YNWEAGNYGDREVIA
+220 YNWEAPNYDDPQVIA
-235 FHQNLY
+235 FHQKLY
-241 EIAKKEGFN
+241 EIAKEEKFD

-256 YTSNSSLTDSN
+256 YTSNNSLTPRN
-267 VEALFGKN
+267 VEALYGKDK
-275 NKKTAD
+275 KKTAD
-281 VMLNYAS
+281 VMLNYV
-288 SDFSYG
+288 SDDFTYG
-294 MSNSVNTAKRA
+294 MRTSVAQAKTAM
-305 LGTADGV
+305 GTADGV
-312 YAGVWIVSMNRS
+312 YAGVWIVTMNRA
-324 WSRLS
+324 WSRV
-329 SARECGVCLWGEH
+329 SATPECGVCLWGEH

-382 AVKDGGH
+382 AVSDRGH

-461 LEANSDKASDKINPE
+461 VEGNTNNHSDKVDPE

-491 SGTGNANATDLVLY
+491 NGKGQASSTDIVLY
-505 KTDIAGSTGAVNANV
+505 KTDIAGSNGAITANV
-520 AIKSGKEVAAD
+520 AIKSGKEVPAE
-531 SKLFLIVH
+531 SNLYLIVH
-539 LKNNNEWKEF
+539 LKNSNEWKEY
-549 AIGGTKGKTWEEK
+549 AVGGTTGKTWEEK
-562 KIPLDGI
+562 KIALNDI
-569 TSGTVIDKVGVR
+569 TSGTAIDKIGLR
-581 VKNSDANYKMMLG
+581 VKNSTNSYKMMIG
-594 KLELVDGFTVA
+594 KLELVDGFTAAPSGVKNVA
-605 PAKIEKM
+605 I
-612 TVQVKEETKSSLSV
+612 QVKEETKSSLSV
-626 KATWNVDMPATESG
+626 KATWAVDKAETTTG

-711 TRANAE
+711 VRANANE
-717 QLPELVLN
+717 LPELVLN
-725 PYTNPELDLD
+725 PYTSPELDTD
-735 ADGYKN
+735 ADGYKT

-751 RTKGGSTNINYQ
+751 KTEGGSTNIDYK
-763 ANGPTGGTNFVDV
+763 ATGPKGGTNYVDV
-776 TSDPNQVLTIGQGE
+776 TDQVLTIGQGQ
-790 TVTLEFKGFEAKQKY
+790 TVTLKFKGYEATDK
-805 KDGKP
+805 KDGSH
-810 NPNGGYDDLRY
+810 DDLRY

-839 ELAVNPEEGEQ
+839 ELAANPKEGEQ
-850 LFTIGELRKGVPE
+850 LFTIGELRKGVPD
-863 QVKQIVTK
+863 QVKTIVTK
-871 TFTIPADARIGD
+871 TFKIPEDARTGD

>member
-23 VKAQGGNTAPT
+23 LKAQGGNTAPT
-34 ASKVVYDFQHFN
+34 ASKVVYDFQHFS
-46 DIKMLE
+46 DIKMLQ
-52 LFEKAVK
+52 LFEKAVRE
-59 AGKRYPSYEE
+59 GKRYPSNEE

-79 EFVRSHVRKRSILPR
+79 EFVRSHVRKRPILSR
-94 TDRLI
+94 KDRLI
-99 TNTFETRELFMNIP
+99 PGTFETRELFMNIP

-164 TDIMSGIK
+164 TDLLSGIK

-182 VDASGWLPILKAK
+182 VDAGGWLPILKEK
-195 NPDGTFKYARPMIY
+195 NADGSFKYAKPMIY

-220 YNWEAGNYGDREVIA
+220 YNWEAPNYDDAQVVA
-235 FHQNLY
+235 FHQKLY
-241 EIAKKEGFN
+241 EIAKEEKFD

-256 YTSNSSLTDSN
+256 YTHNSSLTSGN
-267 VEALFGKN
+267 VEALYGKDK
-275 NKKTAD
+275 KKTAD
-281 VMLNYAS
+281 VMLNYVAN
-288 SDFSYG
+288 DFTYG
-294 MSNSVNTAKRA
+294 MKTSVAQAKA
-305 LGTADGV
+305 AMGTADGV
-312 YAGVWIVSMNRS
+312 YAGVWIVTMNRA
-324 WSRLS
+324 WSRV
-329 SARECGVCLWGEH
+329 SATPECGVCLWGEH

-382 AVKDGGH
+382 AVSDRGH

-461 LEANSDKASDKINPE
+461 VEGNTNNHSDKVDPE

-491 SGTGNANATDLVLY
+491 NGKGQANSTDIVLY
-505 KTDIAGSTGAVNANV
+505 KTDIAGSNGAITANV
-520 AIKSGKEVAAD
+520 AIKSGKEVPAE
-531 SKLFLIVH
+531 SNLYLIVH
-539 LKNNNEWKEF
+539 LKNSNEWKEY
-549 AIGGTKGKTWEEK
+549 AIGNTTGKTWEEK
-562 KIPLDGI
+562 KIALNDI
-569 TSGTVIDKVGVR
+569 TSGTAIDKIGLR
-581 VKNSDANYKMMLG
+581 VKNSTNGYKMMIG
-594 KLELVDGFTVA
+594 KLELVDGFTAAPSGVKDVA
-605 PAKIEKM
+605 I
-612 TVQVKEETKSSLSV
+612 QVKEETKSSLSV
-626 KATWNVDMPATESG
+626 KATWAVDMPATKSG

-674 AYVGNIDLKN
+674 AYVGNIDLKS
-684 FTNNPFIGVR
+684 FTNNPYIGVR

-711 TRANAE
+711 TRANANE
-717 QLPELVLN
+717 LPELVLN
-725 PYTNPELDLD
+725 PYTSPELDTD
-735 ADGYKN
+735 ADGYKT

-751 RTKGGSTNINYQ
+751 KTEGGSTNIDYK
-763 ANGPTGGTNFVDV
+763 ATGPKGGTNYVDV
-776 TSDPNQVLTIGQGE
+776 TDQVLTIGQGQ
-790 TVTLEFKGFEAKQKY
+790 TVTLKFKGFEATDEK
-805 KDGKP
+805 
-810 NPNGGYDDLRY
+810 NGSHDDLRY

-839 ELAVNPEEGEQ
+839 ELAANPKEGEQ
-850 LFTIGELRKGVPE
+850 LFTIGELRKGVPD
-863 QVKQIVTK
+863 QVKTIVTK
-871 TFTIPADARIGD
+871 TFKIPEDARTGD

>member
-23 VKAQGGNTAPT
+23 LKAQGGNTAPT
-34 ASKVVYDFQHFN
+34 ASKVVYDFQHFS
-46 DIKMLE
+46 DIKMLQ
-52 LFEKAVK
+52 LFEKAVRE
-59 AGKRYPSYEE
+59 GKRYPSNEE

-79 EFVRSHVRKRSILPR
+79 EFVRSHVRKRPILSR
-94 TDRLI
+94 KDRLI
-99 TNTFETRELFMNIP
+99 PGTFETRELFMNIP

-164 TDIMSGIK
+164 TDLLSGIK

-182 VDASGWLPILKAK
+182 VGAEGWLPTLKAK
-195 NPDGTFKYARPMIY
+195 NQDGSFKYAKPMIY

-220 YNWEAGNYGDREVIA
+220 YNWEAASYDDPDVIA
-235 FHQNLY
+235 FHQKLY
-241 EIAKKEGFN
+241 EIAKEEKFD
-250 NFHIAI
+250 NFHVVL
-256 YTSNSSLTDSN
+256 YTSNATLTAYNS
-267 VEALFGKN
+267 EGLFGKN
-275 NKKTAD
+275 KKKTAD
-281 VMLNYAS
+281 VMLNYMNM
-288 SDFSYG
+288 DFAYTLSQ
-294 MSNSVNTAKRA
+294 SVQQAKNA
-305 LGTADGV
+305 LGTTEGL
-312 YAGVWIVSMNRS
+312 YGSTWIVTMNRS
-324 WSRLS
+324 WTRLN
-329 SARECGVCLWGEH
+329 SAPECGVCLWGEH

-374 NRNPLSRP
+374 NRNPLYRP
-382 AVKDGGH
+382 AVSNTGH
-389 NWEESNGVQPLSTFP
+389 NWEEVNGVQPLSTFP

-461 LEANSDKASDKINPE
+461 VEGNTNNHSDKVDPE

-491 SGTGNANATDLVLY
+491 NGKGQASSTDIVLY
-505 KTDIAGSTGAVNANV
+505 KTDIAGSNGAITANV
-520 AIKSGKEVAAD
+520 AIKSGKEVPAE
-531 SKLFLIVH
+531 SNLYLIVH
-539 LKNNNEWKEF
+539 LKNSNEWKEY
-549 AIGGTKGKTWEEK
+549 AVGGTTGKTWEEK
-562 KIPLDGI
+562 KIALNDI
-569 TSGTVIDKVGVR
+569 TSGTAIDKIGLR
-581 VKNSDANYKMMLG
+581 VKNSTSGYKMMVG
-594 KLELVDGFTVA
+594 KLELVDGFTAAPSGVKNVA
-605 PAKIEKM
+605 I
-612 TVQVKEETKSSLSV
+612 QVKEETKSSLSV
-626 KATWNVDMPATESG
+626 KATWAVDKAETTTG

-711 TRANAE
+711 VRANANE
-717 QLPELVLN
+717 LPELVLN
-725 PYTNPELDLD
+725 PYTSPELDTD
-735 ADGYKN
+735 ADGYKT

-751 RTKGGSTNINYQ
+751 KTEGGSTNIDYK
-763 ANGPTGGTNFVDV
+763 ATGPKGGTNYVDV
-776 TSDPNQVLTIGQGE
+776 TDQVLTIGQGQ
-790 TVTLEFKGFEAKQKY
+790 TVTLKFKGYEATDK
-805 KDGKP
+805 KDGSH
-810 NPNGGYDDLRY
+810 DDLRY

-839 ELAVNPEEGEQ
+839 ELTVNPKEGEQ
-850 LFTIGELRKGVPE
+850 LFTIGELRKGVPD
-863 QVKQIVTK
+863 QVQKIVTK

-918 GNNKQRPVP
+918 GNNPQRPVP

-956 LQQEGNSL
+956 LQQEDNSL

>member
-34 ASKVVYDFQHFN
+34 ASKVVYDFQHFS
-46 DIKMLE
+46 DIKMLQ
-52 LFEKAVK
+52 LFEKAVRE
-59 AGKRYPSYEE
+59 GKRYPSYEE

-99 TNTFETRELFMNIP
+99 KNTFETRELFMNIP
-113 AGAGRTVGGYP
+113 AGAGRTTGGYP

-164 TDIMSGIK
+164 TDMMSGIK

-182 VDASGWLPILKAK
+182 VDAGGWLPILKEK
-195 NPDGTFKYARPMIY
+195 NADGSFKYAKPMIY

-220 YNWEAGNYGDREVIA
+220 YNWEAPNYDDPQVLA
-235 FHQNLY
+235 FHQKLY
-241 EIAKKEGFN
+241 EIAKEEKFD

-256 YTSNSSLTDSN
+256 YTLNNSLTTRN
-267 VEALFGKN
+267 VEALYGKDK
-275 NKKTAD
+275 KKTAD
-281 VMLNYAS
+281 VMLNYV
-288 SDFSYG
+288 SDDFTYG
-294 MSNSVNTAKRA
+294 MRTSVAQAKA
-305 LGTADGV
+305 AMGTADGV
-312 YAGVWIVSMNRS
+312 YAGVWIVTMNRS
-324 WSRLS
+324 WTRLN
-329 SARECGVCLWGEH
+329 SAPECGVCLWGEH

-382 AVKDGGH
+382 AVSDRGH

-461 LEANSDKASDKINPE
+461 VEGNTNNHSDKVDPE

-491 SGTGNANATDLVLY
+491 NGKGQASSTDIVLY
-505 KTDIAGSTGAVNANV
+505 KTDIAGSNGAITANV
-520 AIKSGKEVAAD
+520 AIKSGKEVPAE
-531 SKLFLIVH
+531 SNLYLIVH
-539 LKNNNEWKEF
+539 LKNSNEWKEY
-549 AIGGTKGKTWEEK
+549 AIGSTTGKTWEEK
-562 KIPLDGI
+562 KIALNDI
-569 TSGTVIDKVGVR
+569 TSGTAIDKIGLR
-581 VKNSDANYKMMLG
+581 VKNSTNGYKMMIG
-594 KLELVDGFTVA
+594 KLELIDGFTAAPSGVKNVA
-605 PAKIEKM
+605 I
-612 TVQVKEETKSSLSV
+612 QVKEETKSSLSV
-626 KATWNVDMPATESG
+626 KATWAVDKAETTTG
-640 MIYNDDANIDHFE
+640 MIYNDDANSDHFE

-674 AYVGNIDLKN
+674 ACVGNIDLKN

-711 TRANAE
+711 VRANANE
-717 QLPELVLN
+717 LPELVLN
-725 PYTNPELDLD
+725 PYTSPELDTD
-735 ADGYKN
+735 ADGYKT

-751 RTKGGSTNINYQ
+751 KTEGGSTNIDYK
-763 ANGPTGGTNFVDV
+763 ATGPKGGTNYVDV
-776 TSDPNQVLTIGQGE
+776 TDQVLTIGQGQ
-790 TVTLEFKGFEAKQKY
+790 TVTLKFKGFEATDEK
-805 KDGKP
+805 
-810 NPNGGYDDLRY
+810 NGSHDDLRY

-839 ELAVNPEEGEQ
+839 ELAANPKEGEQ
-850 LFTIGELRKGVPE
+850 LFTIGELRKGVPD
-863 QVKQIVTK
+863 QVKTIVTK
-871 TFTIPADARIGD
+871 TFTIPADARTGD

>member
-10 LALAGMLSAAPFT
+10 LALAGMLSAAPSM

-46 DIKMLE
+46 DIKMLQ
-52 LFEKAVK
+52 LFEKAVRE
-59 AGKRYPSYEE
+59 GKRYPSKEE
-69 LKAAGLADEI
+69 LRAAGLADEI

-94 TDRLI
+94 KDRLI
-99 TNTFETRELFMNIP
+99 QSTFETRELFMNIP
-113 AGAGRTVGGYP
+113 AGAGRTIGGYP
-124 SSEFASDNFSMW
+124 SSDFASDNFSMW

-172 FFDTTGNPGG
+172 FFDTTGNIGG
-182 VDASGWLPILKAK
+182 VDAGGWLPVLKAK
-195 NPDGTFKYARPMIY
+195 NDDGSFKYAKPMIY

-220 YNWEAGNYGDREVIA
+220 YNWEAPSYDDHQVIA
-235 FHQNLY
+235 FHQKLY
-241 EIAKKEGFN
+241 EIAKAEKFD

-256 YTSNSSLTDSN
+256 YTHNSSLTASN

-275 NKKTAD
+275 KKKTAD
-281 VMLNYAS
+281 VMLNYVGN
-288 SDFSYG
+288 DFTYG
-294 MSNSVNTAKRA
+294 MRTSVDQAKA
-305 LGTADGV
+305 AMGTADGV
-312 YAGVWIVSMNRS
+312 YAGVWMVTMNRA
-324 WSRLS
+324 WSRV
-329 SARECGVCLWGEH
+329 SATPECGVCLWGEH
-342 AQSRFWSYNAGGDA
+342 AQSRFWSYNSGGDA

-382 AVKDGGH
+382 AVSDRGH
-389 NWEESNGVQPLSTFP
+389 NWEESNGVQSLSTFP
-404 GMATWIPERTTITG
+404 GMATWIPERTTIKG
-418 NLPFSTHFNMGA
+418 DLPFSTHFNMGA

-461 LEANSDKASDKINPE
+461 VQSNSDTHSNKINPE
-476 ITYKDAYMG
+476 VTYKDAYMG

-491 SGTGNANATDLVLY
+491 SGNGDANSTDLVLY
-505 KTDIAGSTGAVNANV
+505 STDIAGSNGAITANV
-520 AIKSGKEVAAD
+520 AIKSGKDVPAE
-531 SKLFLIVH
+531 SNLYLIVR
-539 LKNNNEWKEF
+539 LKNSKEWKEY
-549 AIGGTKGKTWEEK
+549 AVGGTTGKTWEEK
-562 KIPLDGI
+562 KIALNDI
-569 TSGTVIDKVGVR
+569 TSGTAIDRIGLR
-581 VKNSDANYKMMLG
+581 VKNSTSSYKMMVG
-594 KLELVDGFTVA
+594 KLELVDGLTIA
-605 PAKIEKM
+605 PANVKDVAI
-612 TVQVKEETKSSLSV
+612 QVKEETKSSLSV
-626 KATWNVDMPATESG
+626 KATWAVDKAETATG

-684 FTNNPFIGVR
+684 FNNNPFIGVR

-711 TRANAE
+711 VRANANE
-717 QLPELVLN
+717 LPELVLN
-725 PYTNPELDLD
+725 PYTTPELDTD
-735 ADGYKN
+735 ADGYKT
-741 AQAIRYVEIF
+741 AQAIRYVEVF
-751 RTKGGSTNINYQ
+751 RTKGGSTNINYK
-763 ANGPTGGTNFVDV
+763 AEGPTGGTNYVDF
-776 TSDPNQVLTIGQGE
+776 TTDPNQVLTIGQGQ
-790 TVTLEFKGFEAKQKY
+790 TVTLEFKGFETKVGY
-805 KDGKP
+805 ENGKP
-810 NPNGGYDDLRY
+810 KQGAALDDLRY

-828 DLNGDHRFDPR
+828 DLNADNRFDPR
-839 ELAVNPEEGEQ
+839 ELAANPQEGEQ
-850 LFTIGELRKGVPE
+850 LFTIGRLRASSPE
-863 QVKQIVTK
+863 QVQQIVTK
-871 TFTIPADARIGD
+871 TFTIPQDARIGD

-918 GNNKQRPVP
+918 GSNKQRPVP

-947 SNVAVAPSQ
+947 NTIAVAPSQ

-964 NFANVE
+964 NFTNVE
-970 KAWIFAADGSLVA
+970 KAWIFTTDGSLIA

>member
-34 ASKVVYDFQHFN
+34 ASKVVYDFQHFS
-46 DIKMLE
+46 DIKMLQ
-52 LFEKAVK
+52 LFEKAVRE
-59 AGKRYPSYEE
+59 GKRYPSYDE

-99 TNTFETRELFMNIP
+99 KNTFETRELFMNIP
-113 AGAGRTVGGYP
+113 AGAGRTTGGYP

-164 TDIMSGIK
+164 TDLLSGIK

-182 VDASGWLPILKAK
+182 VGAEGWLPTLKAK
-195 NPDGTFKYARPMIY
+195 NQDGSFKYAKPMIY

-220 YNWEAGNYGDREVIA
+220 YNWEAASYDDPDVIA
-235 FHQNLY
+235 FHQKLY
-241 EIAKKEGFN
+241 EIAKEEKFD
-250 NFHIAI
+250 NFHVVL
-256 YTSNSSLTDSN
+256 YTSNATLTAYNS
-267 VEALFGKN
+267 EGLFGKN
-275 NKKTAD
+275 KKKTAD
-281 VMLNYAS
+281 VMLNYMNM
-288 SDFSYG
+288 DFAYTLSQ
-294 MSNSVNTAKRA
+294 SVQQAKNA
-305 LGTADGV
+305 LGTTEGL
-312 YAGVWIVSMNRS
+312 YGSTWIVTMNRS
-324 WSRLS
+324 WTRLN
-329 SARECGVCLWGEH
+329 SAPECGVCLWGEH

-374 NRNPLSRP
+374 NRNPLYRP
-382 AVKDGGH
+382 AVSNTGH
-389 NWEESNGVQPLSTFP
+389 NWEEVNGVQPLSTFP
-404 GMATWIPERTTITG
+404 GMATWIPERTTING

-461 LEANSDKASDKINPE
+461 VEGNTNNHSDKVDPE

-491 SGTGNANATDLVLY
+491 NGKGQANSTDIVLY
-505 KTDIAGSTGAVNANV
+505 KTDIAGSNGAITANV
-520 AIKSGKEVAAD
+520 AIKSGKEVPAE
-531 SKLFLIVH
+531 SNLYLIVH
-539 LKNNNEWKEF
+539 LKNSNEWKEY
-549 AIGGTKGKTWEEK
+549 AIGSTTGKTWEEK
-562 KIPLDGI
+562 KIALNDI
-569 TSGTVIDKVGVR
+569 TSGTAIDKVGLR
-581 VKNSDANYKMMLG
+581 VKNSTSSYKMMVG
-594 KLELVDGFTVA
+594 KLELVDGFTAAPSGVKNVA
-605 PAKIEKM
+605 I
-612 TVQVKEETKSSLSV
+612 QVKEETKSSLSV
-626 KATWNVDMPATESG
+626 KATWAVDKAETATG

-684 FTNNPFIGVR
+684 FKNNPFIGVR

-711 TRANAE
+711 VRANANE
-717 QLPELVLN
+717 LPELVLN
-725 PYTNPELDLD
+725 PYTSPELDTD
-735 ADGYKN
+735 ADGYKT
-741 AQAIRYVEIF
+741 AQAIRYVEVF
-751 RTKGGSTNINYQ
+751 RTKGGSTNINYE
-763 ANGPTGGTNFVDV
+763 AKKPTGGTNYVDF
-776 TSDPNQVLTIGQGE
+776 TTDPNQVLTIGQGQ
-790 TVTLEFKGFEAKQKY
+790 TVTLEFKGFETKVGY
-805 KDGKP
+805 ENGKP
-810 NPNGGYDDLRY
+810 KQGAALDDLRY

-828 DLNGDHRFDPR
+828 DLNADNRFDPR
-839 ELAVNPEEGEQ
+839 ELAANPQEGEQ
-850 LFTIGELRKGVPE
+850 LFTIGRLRASSPE
-863 QVKQIVTK
+863 QVQQIVTK
-871 TFTIPADARIGD
+871 TFTIPQDARIGD

>member
-256 YTSNSSLTDSN
+256 YTSNSSLTASN

-461 LEANSDKASDKINPE
+461 VEGNTNNHSDKVDPE

-491 SGTGNANATDLVLY
+491 NGKGQANSTDIVLY
-505 KTDIAGSTGAVNANV
+505 KTDIAGSNGAITANV
-520 AIKSGKEVAAD
+520 AIKSGKEVPAE
-531 SKLFLIVH
+531 SNLYLIVH
-539 LKNNNEWKEF
+539 LKNSNEWKEY
-549 AIGGTKGKTWEEK
+549 AVGGTTGKTWEEK
-562 KIPLDGI
+562 KIALNDI
-569 TSGTVIDKVGVR
+569 TSGTAIDKIGLR
-581 VKNSDANYKMMLG
+581 VKNSTSSYKMMVG
-594 KLELVDGFTVA
+594 KLELVDGFTAAPSGVKNVA
-605 PAKIEKM
+605 I
-612 TVQVKEETKSSLSV
+612 QVKEETKSSLSV
-626 KATWNVDMPATESG
+626 KATWAVDKAETATG

-684 FTNNPFIGVR
+684 FTHNPFIGVR

-711 TRANAE
+711 VRANANE
-717 QLPELVLN
+717 LPELVLN
-725 PYTNPELDLD
+725 PYTSPELDTD
-735 ADGYKN
+735 ADGYKI

-751 RTKGGSTNINYQ
+751 KTEGGSTNIDYK
-763 ANGPTGGTNFVDV
+763 ATKPTGGTNYVDV
-776 TSDPNQVLTIGQGE
+776 TDQVLTIGQGQ
-790 TVTLEFKGFEAKQKY
+790 TVTLKFKGFEATDEK
-805 KDGKP
+805 
-810 NPNGGYDDLRY
+810 NGSHDDLRY

-850 LFTIGELRKGVPE
+850 LFTIGELRKGVPD

-871 TFTIPADARIGD
+871 TFKIPEDARTGD